1 MKKSIIV
8 VSALFLAASS
18 AAVLCACGGGEKG
31 TTEVAFASYESWQ
44 DGFYNINMMD
54 GFGRISR
61 SDEQAHGGSYSAKLQ
76 PLGSVT
82 DPSAPYFYYPMQ
94 MDGEEGYSY
103 ADFSK
108 LAKVSFYMYNAGS
121 ETEEVQ
127 LAVVASISDVYSTD
141 YKVVGS
147 YSLTPGEWTKVEY
160 TPDYEG
166 LQDLCDITNVAGL
179 GFVFENRNSSSV
191 ADAPVLYLDDLTLS
205 VSEEPLAEIR
215 TSEPER
221 GEVQSFDL
229 ASSLVYVRLESGVDY
244 AETYL
249 AAGSDKLPEGVKGG
263 VEFAVTDAEMG
274 TWPRLRFDSRTP
286 QEELAGADRFSIRL
300 YFGTEDE
307 TVKQVELH
315 MFPDTSSEY
324 VEHLPTNEWVKLT
337 FESETV
343 FNNWGDSI
351 GVKALGLF
359 WLQNGGSGCFNAID
373 TIRVADIRAEF
384 DEVRVPEL
392 PEGQKGQAYSIPEA
406 TLEVDGTPVTA
417 EKWSYSVFYRDKEL
431 YEGKFGA
438 VEVNGNTFTPQTG
451 GVYLITYRAEYG
463 GKTYEVTAEVSIA
476 RDKAAEGEI
485 ESFDDPASLDGIL
498 MNSGT
503 GVEYTDP
510 EYLWAGDDRLDGAS
524 EGTKGG
530 VEYTIDP
537 VYGTDFD
544 GSWPRFYLTSR
555 ITASEIAK
563 YDTVSFDLY
572 LDAPS
577 HNRAILVK
585 MYPETDEF
593 DKYVSPNQ
601 WVTVRLDAEQ
611 FADYL
616 TRISPDSYGFF
627 WVQNGDPA
635 NVIEHIRIANLRAYD
650 LNDQRPAVGET
661 EVESFGD
668 ELSLDNLTVT
678 GVSSVRWDES
688 EKAAVA
694 TLDPSIDVWM
704 DVSVRARQDISVYEK
719 LKAEGYNAVTLELFL
734 KPAEGSNARNAQMQ
748 YWASQNEYAP
758 SQASVAI
765 GEWVTLT
772 FDLDTYLEALSS
784 GRTVKLFWVASY
796 DRSASTI
803 AKLSEVRIRNVRVA
817 KADDAVAFGTGAE
830 DFFLLDSPENPAS
843 NAYFEAGSSE
853 IPSGVPEAVKQNGAV
868 RLSLGR
874 GAESWPHIKF
884 SADRNMFEGGN
895 TVTVTMYVKSSSS
908 SPLSIRQWPHGGDW
922 IVKGEL
928 PVNQWVE
935 FKVDAEV
942 LRSVYN
948 WAPSDG
954 IEYTDLLWFTNAGGK
969 LVSEVWIAGL
979 RVSDE
984 APVSFAES
992 GISME
997 NTTGETFEAG
1007 ETQLNAWFGIIS
1019 KKGYAYKLSVRRG
1032 DTVLEKGKDY
1042 TVSDQDASVTLI
1054 DPEAGEYTFV
1064 FESYGRFE
1072 RGELTVTVKEKE
1084 YTVSVAYSQRR
1095 GMVGT
1100 PFKLPSATLRG
1111 ATEGIPVEW
1120 SYAVSKDGEK
1130 YPVSDGKFTPDAEG
1144 EYTVT
1149 YTAAYRGRTYTGEKK
1164 IEVDAYKIV
1173 LDGDPSGGTT
1183 GLLYTIGDASLV
1195 HYTGK
1200 EVESGVRWTYTLSY
1214 GGDEYTVGSSFTPG
1228 FAGVYTLKYTAS
1240 YAGKTYTTEVSITIY
1255 RVAPDADEVESFDDA
1270 SSLSNV
1276 SVSDAASVTWSE
1288 TDGVVVNVAQSASG
1302 NWVNFT
1308 LTARQ
1313 SKSCYENLLNQGYN
1327 ALTLELY
1334 LEPAAGNTSVVQM
1347 NWWGGSLDGDSSQ
1360 GAVAVGKWVKV
1371 SFDLETYLKLMGSDG
1386 SVKLFWVQSSGD
1398 ARISELKV
1406 RNVKVETLESAIA
1419 FEEGAEGFFYADG
1432 ADNVKYDFV
1441 TEGLPEGAESAVRI
1455 GVGAGSP
1462 NIKFAADKKFFEG
1475 YNAVELKIM
1484 IEGTAT
1490 TRAGSTYTLTFWPD
1504 SKAHLAS
1511 GFEVTAGEWKTI
1523 KLDAQALLDVYGWS
1537 VEDGINYTNLFWFNN
1552 LKGTAVAVYIA
1563 GIKGVED
1570 NNVVSFA
1577 DTGISTPP
1585 EVQMYENGE
1594 DMQAD
1599 FAITS
1604 PNGYAYKLTV
1614 KAPDGSE
1621 VEDYTVN
1628 NNGIVTVKNPQAGT
1642 YTLSFESYGGRF
1654 ETGTIDVEVKAL
1666 TYSVQVDAPQNG
1678 TVGEAYTLPEPK
1690 LTDATGEVIWEI
1702 ELLYGGQPF
1711 TGTLDGLTFTPD
1723 QAGVYTV
1730 VYKTTYKGTPYSSAT
1745 FTFNVRT
1752 AAEANEIES
1761 FSDELS
1767 LDSVRL
1773 SDAQSTAHD
1782 YNETHLTDKSLLPE
1796 GAVGGVSFKRPDGV
1810 SGNAWQNV
1818 YFSSTRMDIET
1829 IKKYDVVVVPL
1840 WIDAGNIASIQVDIN
1855 GSRVFVATKT
1865 WVKLY
1870 IPASYFAERVGTT
1883 NSIFWIQDGGDGS
1896 NGNVTEVRIASVYAE
1911 NTAQSAPALLDM
1923 NTLGAFT
1930 GQNVWADSGLNED
1943 TNSTDRYYDRSLAPA
1958 GMPEDY
1964 KRVVKFNAATTAD
1977 KQWPPIYIRQMTK
1990 AQVQDYMAQGY
2001 TTVSIWLYVE
2011 NAEGSSRTNLQ
2022 IKLLPDG
2029 NKYNEQDVATN
2040 QWVEVKVAL
2049 SVLVDQM
2056 NESTGQVKLLWVTA
2070 PASSDNPISAVWMT
2084 GLTFENPGRIDIVDF
2099 SSDATASFDATS
2111 SGDIPNVSA
2120 SWVTQDNLPGE
2131 NDKPSNGAVK
2141 LTLESGKD
2149 ANVRVLSTIDKEL
2162 YRSGYRAKILVYFEK
2177 ADGGDVTYSMVHWGS
2192 VNASQPA
2199 AVNTWVTIEVPA
2211 YQDGDQND
2219 LYDVNAWFAGGYT
2232 GWLKIAADQNVT
2244 AVYVAG
2250 VWLESPTQA

>member
-1 MKKSIIV
+1 MKKSILVI
-8 VSALFLAASS
+8 SALFLATSS
-18 AAVLCACGGGEKG
+18 AAVLCACGGEKG
-31 TTEVAFASYESWQ
+31 VTEVAFASYESWQ

-54 GFGRISR
+54 GFGRITR
-61 SDEQAHGGSYSAKLQ
+61 SDEQAHDGSYSAKLQ

-94 MDGEEGYSY
+94 MEGEEGYHY

-108 LAKVSFYMYNAGS
+108 LEKVSFFMYNA
-121 ETEEVQ
+121 EAEEREVQ
-127 LAVVASISDVYSTD
+127 LAIVASISDVYSTD
-141 YKVVGS
+141 YKVVGT
-147 YSLTPGEWTKVEY
+147 YSLAPGEWTKVEY

-179 GFVFENRNSSSV
+179 GFVFENQNSSSI

-215 TSEPER
+215 TSEPGR

-286 QEELAGADRFSIRL
+286 QEELVGADRFSIQL
-300 YFGTEDE
+300 YFGTEDAN
-307 TVKQVELH
+307 VRQVELH

-324 VEHLPTNEWVKLT
+324 VEYLPTNEWVKLT

-417 EKWSYSVFYRDKEL
+417 EKWSYSVSYRDKEL

-476 RDKAAEGEI
+476 RDNAAEGEI

-572 LDAPS
+572 LDAPA
-577 HNRAILVK
+577 HNRAILLK

-661 EVESFGD
+661 EVEFFGD

-704 DVSVRARQDISVYEK
+704 DVSVRARQDLSVYEK
-719 LKAEGYNAVTLELFL
+719 LKEEGYNAVTLELFL

-803 AKLSEVRIRNVRVA
+803 AKLSEVRIRNVQVA
-817 KADDAVAFGTGAE
+817 KVNDTVAFGTGAE

-843 NAYFEAGSSE
+843 SAYFAAGSSE
-853 IPSGVPEAVKQNGAV
+853 IPSGVPEAVQDNGAV

-884 SADRNMFEGGN
+884 SADRNLFEGGN
-895 TVTVTMYVKSSSS
+895 TVTVTLYVKSTSS

-954 IEYTDLLWFTNAGGK
+954 IEYTDLLWFTNAGGR

-979 RVSDE
+979 RVSE
-984 APVSFAES
+984 EEPVSFEDS
-992 GISME
+992 GIGME
-997 NTTGETFEAG
+997 NITADQYEAG
-1007 ETQLNAWFGIIS
+1007 ETGLDAWFGILS
-1019 KKGYAYKLSVRRG
+1019 KKGYAYKLTIQHG
-1032 DTVLEKGKDY
+1032 ETVLVKGTDY
-1042 TVSDQDASVTLI
+1042 TVSDQDASVTLLNC
-1054 DPEAGEYTFV
+1054 EAGEYTFV
-1064 FESYGRFE
+1064 FESYGDRFE
-1072 RGELTVTVKEKE
+1072 RGEYTVTVRAKE
-1084 YTVSVAYSQRR
+1084 YTVSIGSGSR

-1100 PFKLPSATLRG
+1100 AYKLPGASLRG
-1111 ATEGIPVEW
+1111 AVSGVPIEW
-1120 SYAVSKDGEK
+1120 TYAVSKDGES
-1130 YPVSDGKFTPDAEG
+1130 YPVTDGKFTPDAEG

-1149 YTAAYRGRTYTGEKK
+1149 YTATYRGRTYTGEKK

-1173 LDGDPSGGTT
+1173 LDGDPAGGTT

-1200 EVESGVRWTYTLSY
+1200 EVESGVKWTYTLSY

-1288 TDGVVVNVAQSASG
+1288 TDGVVVNVAQSAGG

-1313 SKSCYENLLNQGYN
+1313 QKSYYENLLKDGYN

-1334 LEPAAGNTSVVQM
+1334 LEPAAGNTSSVVQM

-1406 RNVKVETLESAIA
+1406 RNVKVETLESALA
-1419 FEEGAEGFFYADG
+1419 FEDGAEGFFYADG
-1432 ADNVKYDFV
+1432 VDSVDYAFV
-1441 TEGLPEGAESAVRI
+1441 SDLTGAESSAVRI

-1475 YNAVELKIM
+1475 YNAVELKFM
-1484 IEGTAT
+1484 IEESVT
-1490 TRAGSTYTLTFWPD
+1490 TRAAGKYTLTFWPD
-1504 SKAHLAS
+1504 SAAHRAS
-1511 GFEVTAGEWKTI
+1511 GFEVTAGKLTTVT
-1523 KLDAQALLDVYGWS
+1523 LDAQALLDVYGWS

-1552 LKGTAVAVYIA
+1552 PDGTAVAVYIA
-1563 GIKGVED
+1563 GIRGVNTEKVAFD
-1570 NNVVSFA
+1570 Q
-1577 DTGISTPP
+1577 TGITTPDS
-1585 EVQMYENGE
+1585 VTVYENEKGE
-1594 DMQAD
+1594 LQAD
-1599 FAITS
+1599 FAIKSTK
-1604 PNGYAYKLTV
+1604 GYAYKLTV
-1614 KAPDGSE
+1614 TAPDGSE
-1621 VEDYTVN
+1621 VTDYTVN
-1628 NNGIVTVKNPQAGT
+1628 NNGVVTVKNPQEVT
-1642 YTLSFESYGGRF
+1642 YTLSFESYGDRF
-1654 ETGTIDVEVKAL
+1654 ETGTIKVTVNAL
-1666 TYSVQVDAPQNG
+1666 TYSVKVDEPQNG
-1678 TVGEAYTLPEPK
+1678 TVGEPYTLPTPE
-1690 LTDATGEVIWEI
+1690 LTGATGEVTWEI
-1702 ELLYGGQPF
+1702 VLTIGGAQQE
-1711 TGTLDGLTFTPD
+1711 TLDGLKFTPA

-1730 VYKTTYKGTPYSSAT
+1730 VYKTTYKGTPYSSGELE
-1745 FTFNVRT
+1745 FNVRT
-1752 AAEANEIES
+1752 AAAANEIES

-1773 SDAQSTAHD
+1773 ESGTDFEKTYLSAESD
-1782 YNETHLTDKSLLPE
+1782 KLPS
-1796 GAVGGVSFKRPDGV
+1796 GAKGGVSFEVKDGDA
-1810 SGNAWQNV
+1810 SGNWPNLH
-1818 YFSSTRMDIET
+1818 FNSSRMTAEA
-1829 IKKYDVVVVPL
+1829 IKGYDTVVIPMYIGVKAESGVTVVQ
-1840 WIDAGNIASIQVDIN
+1840 IVVN
-1855 GSRVFVATKT
+1855 GTRVFVKTNT
-1865 WVKLY
+1865 WVTVNLD
-1870 IPASYFAERVGTT
+1870 ASYFADKGTE
-1883 NSIFWIQDGGDGS
+1883 SVLWIQNGGDGVV
-1896 NGNVTEVRIASVYAE
+1896 NQVTEVRIASVYAE

-1923 NTLGAFT
+1923 NTVGAFT
-1930 GQNVWADSGLNED
+1930 GWNVWADSGLEAD
-1943 TNSTDRYYDRSLAPA
+1943 TNTTDGYFGRCLAPD
-1958 GMPEDY
+1958 GMPEGY
-1964 KRVVKFNAATTAD
+1964 ERVVKFNAVTMDTD
-1977 KQWPPIYIRQMTK
+1977 QWPNVYIRSQLSIADIQSCME
-1990 AQVQDYMAQGY
+1990 QGY
-2001 TTVSIWLYVE
+2001 SDVSFWLYVE
-2011 NAEGSSRTNLQ
+2011 NAAGSSRNELQ
-2022 IKLLPDG
+2022 IRLLPDV
-2029 NKYNEQDVATN
+2029 YSEQNIQTGT
-2040 QWVEVKVAL
+2040 WVEVKIGL
-2049 SVLVDQM
+2049 SELVGQM
-2056 NESTGQVKLLWVTA
+2056 NAETGQVRIFWATA
-2070 PASSDNPISAVWMT
+2070 PGSANDPIAAIWMT
-2084 GLTFENPGRIDIVDF
+2084 GF
-2099 SSDATASFDATS
+2099 
-2111 SGDIPNVSA
+2111 
-2120 SWVTQDNLPGE
+2120 
-2131 NDKPSNGAVK
+2131 
-2141 LTLESGKD
+2141 TLSK
-2149 ANVRVLSTIDKEL
+2149 
-2162 YRSGYRAKILVYFEK
+2162 
-2177 ADGGDVTYSMVHWGS
+2177 
-2192 VNASQPA
+2192 
-2199 AVNTWVTIEVPA
+2199 
-2211 YQDGDQND
+2211 
-2219 LYDVNAWFAGGYT
+2219 
-2232 GWLKIAADQNVT
+2232 
-2244 AVYVAG
+2244 
-2250 VWLESPTQA
+2250 

>member
-61 SDEQAHGGSYSAKLQ
+61 SDEQAHDGSYSAKLQ

-94 MDGEEGYSY
+94 MEGEEGYHY

-108 LAKVSFYMYNAGS
+108 LEKVSFFMYNA
-121 ETEEVQ
+121 EAEEREVQ
-127 LAVVASISDVYSTD
+127 LAIVASISDVYSTD
-141 YKVVGS
+141 YKVVGT
-147 YSLTPGEWTKVEY
+147 YSLAPGIWTEIEY
-160 TPDYEG
+160 QPDYEA

-179 GFVFENRNSSSV
+179 GFVFENQNSSSV
-191 ADAPVLYLDDLTLS
+191 TDAPVLYLDDLALS
-205 VSEEPLAEIR
+205 VSDEPLAEIR
-215 TSEPER
+215 TSEPGR

-229 ASSLVYVRLESGVDY
+229 ASSLVYVRLESGIDY
-244 AETYL
+244 GETYL
-249 AAGSDKLPEGVKGG
+249 AAGSDKLPQGVKGG

-286 QEELAGADRFSIRL
+286 QEELVGADRFSIRL

-324 VEHLPTNEWVKLT
+324 VEYVSTNEWVKLA

-373 TIRVADIRAEF
+373 TVRVADIRAEF

-392 PEGQKGQAYSIPEA
+392 PEGQKGQTYSIPEA
-406 TLEVDGTPVTA
+406 SLEVDGTPVTA
-417 EKWSYSVFYRDKEL
+417 EKWSYSVSYRDKEL
-431 YEGKFGA
+431 YEGKFGP

-463 GKTYEVTAEVSIA
+463 SKTYEVTAEVSIA
-476 RDKAAEGEI
+476 RGAAAQGEI

-510 EYLWAGDDRLDGAS
+510 EYLWEGDHRLDGAS

-563 YDTVSFDLY
+563 YDTVSFDIY
-572 LDAPS
+572 LDAPT
-577 HNRAILVK
+577 HNRAILLK

-593 DKYVSPNQ
+593 DKYVSPNE

-635 NVIEHIRIANLRAYD
+635 NVIEHIRIANIRAYD
-650 LNDQRPAVGET
+650 LNDRRPAVGET
-661 EVESFGD
+661 EVEFFGD

-694 TLDPSIDVWM
+694 TLDPSLDVWM
-704 DVSVRARQDISVYEK
+704 DVSVRARQDLSVYEK
-719 LKAEGYNAVTLELFL
+719 LKEEGYNAVTLELFL

-817 KADDAVAFGTGAE
+817 KTDDAVAFGTGAE

-843 NAYFEAGSSE
+843 NAYFAAGSSE
-853 IPSGVPEAVKQNGAV
+853 IPSGVPEAVQDNGAV

-884 SADRNMFEGGN
+884 SADRNLFEGGN

-954 IEYTDLLWFTNAGGK
+954 IEYTDLLWFTNAGGR

-979 RVSDE
+979 RVSE
-984 APVSFAES
+984 EEPVSFEES

-1019 KKGYAYKLSVRRG
+1019 KKGYAYKLSVRHG

-1064 FESYGRFE
+1064 FESYGDRFE
-1072 RGELTVTVKEKE
+1072 RGEYTVTVRAKE
-1084 YTVSVAYSQRR
+1084 YTVSIGSGSR

-1100 PFKLPSATLRG
+1100 AYKLPGASLRG
-1111 ATEGIPVEW
+1111 AASGVPIEW
-1120 SYAVSKDGEK
+1120 TYAVSKDGES
-1130 YPVSDGKFTPDAEG
+1130 YPVMDGKFTPDAEG

-1149 YTAAYRGRTYTGEKK
+1149 YTATYRGRTYTGEKK

-1173 LDGDPSGGTT
+1173 LDGDPAGGTT

-1200 EVESGVRWTYTLSY
+1200 EVESGVKWTYTLSY

-1288 TDGVVVNVAQSASG
+1288 TDGVVVNVAQSAGG

-1313 SKSCYENLLNQGYN
+1313 QKSYYENLLKDGYN
-1327 ALTLELY
+1327 AITLELY
-1334 LEPAAGNTSVVQM
+1334 LEPAAGNTSSVVQM

-1398 ARISELKV
+1398 ARILELKV
-1406 RNVKVETLESAIA
+1406 RNVKVETLESALA
-1419 FEEGAEGFFYADG
+1419 FEDGAEGFFYADG
-1432 ADNVKYDFV
+1432 VDSVDYAFV
-1441 TEGLPEGAESAVRI
+1441 SDLTGAESSAVRI

-1475 YNAVELKIM
+1475 YNAVELKFM
-1484 IEGTAT
+1484 IEESVT
-1490 TRAGSTYTLTFWPD
+1490 TRAAGKYTITFWPD
-1504 SKAHLAS
+1504 SAAHRAS
-1511 GFEVTAGEWKTI
+1511 GLEVTAGKLTTVT
-1523 KLDAQALLDVYGWS
+1523 LDAQALLDVYGWS

-1552 LKGTAVAVYIA
+1552 PDGTAVAVYIA
-1563 GIKGVED
+1563 GIRGVNTDKVTFEETD
-1570 NNVVSFA
+1570 I
-1577 DTGISTPP
+1577 TTPDS
-1585 EVQMYENGE
+1585 VTVYENEKGE
-1594 DMQAD
+1594 PQAD

-1614 KAPDGSE
+1614 TAPDGSE
-1621 VEDYTVN
+1621 VTDYTVN
-1628 NNGIVTVKNPQAGT
+1628 NNGIVTVKNPQAVT

-1654 ETGTIDVEVKAL
+1654 ETGTISVEVKAL
-1666 TYSVQVDAPQNG
+1666 TYSVKVEAPQNG
-1678 TVGEAYTLPEPK
+1678 TVGEAYTLPTPE
-1690 LTDATGEVIWEI
+1690 LTGANGDVTWEI

-1711 TGTLDGLTFTPD
+1711 TGALDGLTFTPE

-1730 VYKTTYKGTPYSSAT
+1730 VYKTTYKGTPYSSET

-1752 AAEANEIES
+1752 AAAANEIES

-1773 SDAQSTAHD
+1773 ESGTDFEKTYLSAESD
-1782 YNETHLTDKSLLPE
+1782 KLPS
-1796 GAVGGVSFKRPDGV
+1796 GAKGGVSFEVKDGDA
-1810 SGNAWQNV
+1810 SGNWPNLH
-1818 YFSSTRMDIET
+1818 FNSSRISAES
-1829 IKKYDVVVVPL
+1829 IKGYDTVVIPMYIGVKAESGVTVVQ
-1840 WIDAGNIASIQVDIN
+1840 IDVN
-1855 GSRVFVATKT
+1855 GTRVFVKTNT
-1865 WVKLY
+1865 WVTVNLD
-1870 IPASYFAERVGTT
+1870 ASYFADKGTE
-1883 NSIFWIQDGGDGS
+1883 SVLWIQNGGDGVV
-1896 NGNVTEVRIASVYAE
+1896 NQVTEVRIASVYAE

-1923 NTLGAFT
+1923 NTVGARVDKVWGDAGLSIESKHYIDVSAIPEGIPDDTRYVIEATFLDSDT
-1930 GQNVWADSGLNED
+1930 WGQLYLRPMQTLEELRSLLNEG
-1943 TNSTDRYYDRSLAPA
+1943 Y
-1958 GMPEDY
+1958 
-1964 KRVVKFNAATTAD
+1964 NAVTLDFYVQTA
-1977 KQWPPIYIRQMTK
+1977 
-1990 AQVQDYMAQGY
+1990 A
-2001 TTVSIWLYVE
+2001 
-2011 NAEGSSRTNLQ
+2011 GSSCTQTQLAFYPNYDNTATQYAVNKWSRVTLSLEQ
-2022 IKLLPDG
+2022 LISQMDASG
-2029 NKYNEQDVATN
+2029 ND
-2040 QWVEVKVAL
+2040 
-2049 SVLVDQM
+2049 DQ
-2056 NESTGQVKLLWVTA
+2056 VYLLWVQA
-2070 PASSDNPISAVWMT
+2070 LVSDNIDKVYFSGFELVKTDPALLELTNFGSSVFGENLRSVIWADG
-2084 GLTFENPGRIDIVDF
+2084 GLAWDNGAYSDNALIF
-2099 SSDATASFDATS
+2099 SSDAPIGRVLHLSVNSGGHDGSLYTKFSSTDSTVNPFAALQEQYDTVRVSFFIVGTGDAGSQVQFTVN
-2111 SGDIPNVSA
+2111 GKNTLVNIGE
-2120 SWVTQDNLPGE
+2120 WVTVDF
-2131 NDKPSNGAVK
+2131 A
-2141 LTLESGKD
+2141 
-2149 ANVRVLSTIDKEL
+2149 LSD
-2162 YRSGYRAKILVYFEK
+2162 
-2177 ADGGDVTYSMVHWGS
+2177 
-2192 VNASQPA
+2192 
-2199 AVNTWVTIEVPA
+2199 
-2211 YQDGDQND
+2211 
-2219 LYDVNAWFAGGYT
+2219 
-2232 GWLKIAADQNVT
+2232 IAAYCNWNQGSGWWQWQIFYFHDQGAT
-2244 AVYVAG
+2244 ISDIYVSG
-2250 VWLESPTQA
+2250 FTLHKNG

>member
-1 MKKSIIV
+1 M
-8 VSALFLAASS
+8 
-18 AAVLCACGGGEKG
+18 
-31 TTEVAFASYESWQ
+31 
-44 DGFYNINMMD
+44 
-54 GFGRISR
+54 
-61 SDEQAHGGSYSAKLQ
+61 
-76 PLGSVT
+76 
-82 DPSAPYFYYPMQ
+82 
-94 MDGEEGYSY
+94 
-103 ADFSK
+103 
-108 LAKVSFYMYNAGS
+108 
-121 ETEEVQ
+121 
-127 LAVVASISDVYSTD
+127 
-141 YKVVGS
+141 
-147 YSLTPGEWTKVEY
+147 
-160 TPDYEG
+160 
-166 LQDLCDITNVAGL
+166 
-179 GFVFENRNSSSV
+179 
-191 ADAPVLYLDDLTLS
+191 
-205 VSEEPLAEIR
+205 
-215 TSEPER
+215 
-221 GEVQSFDL
+221 
-229 ASSLVYVRLESGVDY
+229 
-244 AETYL
+244 
-249 AAGSDKLPEGVKGG
+249 
-263 VEFAVTDAEMG
+263 
-274 TWPRLRFDSRTP
+274 
-286 QEELAGADRFSIRL
+286 
-300 YFGTEDE
+300 
-307 TVKQVELH
+307 
-315 MFPDTSSEY
+315 
-324 VEHLPTNEWVKLT
+324 
-337 FESETV
+337 
-343 FNNWGDSI
+343 
-351 GVKALGLF
+351 
-359 WLQNGGSGCFNAID
+359 
-373 TIRVADIRAEF
+373 
-384 DEVRVPEL
+384 RVPEL

-417 EKWSYSVFYRDKEL
+417 EKWSYSVSYRDKEL

-438 VEVNGNTFTPQTG
+438 VEVNGNTFIPQTG

-476 RDKAAEGEI
+476 RDNAAEGEI

-530 VEYTIDP
+530 VEYRIDP

-572 LDAPS
+572 LDAPA
-577 HNRAILVK
+577 HNRAILLK

-593 DKYVSPNQ
+593 DKYVSPNE

-616 TRISPDSYGFF
+616 TRISPDSCGFF

-704 DVSVRARQDISVYEK
+704 DVSVRARQDLSVYEK
-719 LKAEGYNAVTLELFL
+719 LKEEGYNAVTLELFL

-803 AKLSEVRIRNVRVA
+803 AKLSEVRIRNVQVA
-817 KADDAVAFGTGAE
+817 KVNDTVAFGTGAE

-843 NAYFEAGSSE
+843 NAYFAAGSSE
-853 IPSGVPEAVKQNGAV
+853 IPSGVPEAVKENGAV

-908 SPLSIRQWPHGGDW
+908 SPLSVRQWPHGGDW

-928 PVNQWVE
+928 PVDQWVE

-954 IEYTDLLWFTNAGGK
+954 IEYTDLLWFTNAGGR

-1019 KKGYAYKLSVRRG
+1019 KKGYAYKLSVKRG

-1120 SYAVSKDGEK
+1120 SYTVSKDGEN
-1130 YPVSDGKFTPDAEG
+1130 YPVTDGKFTPDAEG

-1149 YTAAYRGRTYTGEKK
+1149 YTATYRGRTYTGEKK

-1173 LDGDPSGGTT
+1173 LDGDPAGGTT

-1200 EVESGVRWTYTLSY
+1200 EVESGVKWTYTLSY

-1288 TDGVVVNVAQSASG
+1288 TDGVVVNVAQSAGG

-1313 SKSCYENLLNQGYN
+1313 QKSYYENLLKDGYN

-1334 LEPAAGNTSVVQM
+1334 LEPAAGNTSSVVQM

-1406 RNVKVETLESAIA
+1406 RNVKVETLESALA
-1419 FEEGAEGFFYADG
+1419 FEDGAEGFFYADG
-1432 ADNVKYDFV
+1432 VDSVDYAFV
-1441 TEGLPEGAESAVRI
+1441 SDLTGAESSAVRI

-1475 YNAVELKIM
+1475 YNAVELKFM
-1484 IEGTAT
+1484 IEESAT

-1504 SKAHLAS
+1504 SAAHRAS
-1511 GFEVTAGEWKTI
+1511 GFEVTAGKLTTVT
-1523 KLDAQALLDVYGWS
+1523 LDAQALLDVYGWS

-1552 LKGTAVAVYIA
+1552 LEGTAVAVYIA
-1563 GIKGVED
+1563 GIRGVNTDKVTFEETD
-1570 NNVVSFA
+1570 I
-1577 DTGISTPP
+1577 TTPDS
-1585 EVQMYENGE
+1585 VTVYENEKGE
-1594 DMQAD
+1594 PQAD

-1614 KAPDGSE
+1614 TAPDGSE
-1621 VEDYTVN
+1621 VTDYTVN
-1628 NNGIVTVKNPQAGT
+1628 NNGVVTVKNPQEGI

-1654 ETGTIDVEVKAL
+1654 EKGTISVEVKAL
-1666 TYSVQVDAPQNG
+1666 TYSVKVEAPQNG

-1690 LTDATGEVIWEI
+1690 LTGAAGEVIWEI

-1711 TGTLDGLTFTPD
+1711 TGTLDGLTFTPE

-1730 VYKTTYKGTPYSSAT
+1730 VYKTTYKGTPYSSGELE
-1745 FTFNVRT
+1745 FNVRT
-1752 AAEANEIES
+1752 AAAANEIES

-1773 SDAQSTAHD
+1773 ESGTDFEKTYLSAESD
-1782 YNETHLTDKSLLPE
+1782 KLPS
-1796 GAVGGVSFKRPDGV
+1796 GAKGGVSFEVKDGDA
-1810 SGNAWQNV
+1810 SGNWPNLH
-1818 YFSSTRMDIET
+1818 FNSSRMTAEAIKGYDTVVIPMYIGVKAESGVTVVQIEVNET
-1829 IKKYDVVVVPL
+1829 
-1840 WIDAGNIASIQVDIN
+1840 
-1855 GSRVFVATKT
+1855 RVFVKTNT
-1865 WVKLY
+1865 WVTVNLD
-1870 IPASYFAERVGTT
+1870 ASYFADKGTE
-1883 NSIFWIQDGGDGS
+1883 SVLWIQNGGDGVV
-1896 NGNVTEVRIASVYAE
+1896 NQVTEVRIASVYAE
-1911 NTAQSAPALLDM
+1911 NNAPSAPALLDM
-1923 NTLGAFT
+1923 NTLGGFDFKD
-1930 GQNVWADSGLNED
+1930 VWYDSSLRFDGGLNAIPVELAASPNGAQYAMRFHFEGGSD
-1943 TNSTDRYYDRSLAPA
+1943 GSFFMRTRATEQSTNPAQAWLDAGYTALDISFYAAPQS
-1958 GMPEDY
+1958 GNSVGE
-1964 KRVVKFNAATTAD
+1964 
-1977 KQWPPIYIRQMTK
+1977 I
-1990 AQVQDYMAQGY
+1990 QV
-2001 TTVSIWLYVE
+2001 TTVSDSGAKANLSLPVGEWVTLRFGL
-2011 NAEGSSRTNLQ
+2011 EGLKDAFFWNKGDSAWQ
-2022 IKLLPDG
+2022 IKLFYITKFEAQLS
-2029 NKYNEQDVATN
+2029 
-2040 QWVEVKVAL
+2040 EV
-2049 SVLVDQM
+2049 
-2056 NESTGQVKLLWVTA
+2056 WVTDFTVSA
-2070 PASSDNPISAVWMT
+2070 PSRIDVVS
-2084 GLTFENPGRIDIVDF
+2084 FENEN
-2099 SSDATASFDATS
+2099 A
-2111 SGDIPNVSA
+2111 VSA
-2120 SWVTQDNLPGE
+2120 FNTTEWSSVEW
-2131 NDKPSNGAVK
+2131 KGADDLEITAPEGIQSGVVK
-2141 LTLESGKD
+2141 LTPNGNWNIKLTSKTVDKSLYKSYSAKMLIYLASDSGTVD
-2149 ANVRVLSTIDKEL
+2149 L
-2162 YRSGYRAKILVYFEK
+2162 K
-2177 ADGGDVTYSMVHWGS
+2177 AVHDGKVTLGQIQTNS
-2192 VNASQPA
+2192 
-2199 AVNTWVTIEVPA
+2199 WVTIEIPA
-2211 YQDGDQND
+2211 YQEGTGND
-2219 LYDVNAWFAGGYT
+2219 LYDVFDWFGGST
-2232 GWLKIAADQNVT
+2232 GWLQGGTDVT

>member
-179 GFVFENRNSSSV
+179 GFVFENQNSSSI

-215 TSEPER
+215 TSEPGR

-263 VEFAVTDAEMG
+263 VEFAVTDTEMG

-286 QEELAGADRFSIRL
+286 QEELVGADRFSIQL

-307 TVKQVELH
+307 NVRQVELH

-324 VEHLPTNEWVKLT
+324 VEYLPTNEWVKLT

-438 VEVNGNTFTPQTG
+438 VEVNGNTFIPQTG

-572 LDAPS
+572 LDTPT

-593 DKYVSPNQ
+593 DKYVSPNE

-616 TRISPDSYGFF
+616 TRISPDSCGFF

-661 EVESFGD
+661 EVEFFGD

-694 TLDPSIDVWM
+694 TIDPSIDVWM
-704 DVSVRARQDISVYEK
+704 DVSVRARQDLSVYEK
-719 LKAEGYNAVTLELFL
+719 LKEEGYNAVTLELFL

-803 AKLSEVRIRNVRVA
+803 AKLSEVRIRNVQVA
-817 KADDAVAFGTGAE
+817 KVNDTVAFGTGAE

-843 NAYFEAGSSE
+843 NAYFAAGSSE
-853 IPSGVPEAVKQNGAV
+853 IPSGVPEAVKENGAV

-954 IEYTDLLWFTNAGGK
+954 IEYTDLLWFTNAGGR
-969 LVSEVWIAGL
+969 LVSEVWITGL

-1019 KKGYAYKLSVRRG
+1019 KKGYAYKLSVKRG

-1120 SYAVSKDGEK
+1120 SYTVSKDGEN
-1130 YPVSDGKFTPDAEG
+1130 YPVTDGKFTPDAEG

-1149 YTAAYRGRTYTGEKK
+1149 YTATYRGRTYTGEKK

-1173 LDGDPSGGTT
+1173 LDGDPAGGTT

-1200 EVESGVRWTYTLSY
+1200 EVESGVKWTYTLSY

-1288 TDGVVVNVAQSASG
+1288 TDGVVVNVAQSAGG
-1302 NWVNFT
+1302 NWVNFA

-1313 SKSCYENLLNQGYN
+1313 QKSYYENLLKDGYN

-1334 LEPAAGNTSVVQM
+1334 LEPAAGNTSSVVQM

-1406 RNVKVETLESAIA
+1406 RNVKVETLESALA
-1419 FEEGAEGFFYADG
+1419 FEDGAEGFFYADG
-1432 ADNVKYDFV
+1432 VDSVDYAFV
-1441 TEGLPEGAESAVRI
+1441 SDLTGAASSAVRI

-1475 YNAVELKIM
+1475 YNAVELKFM
-1484 IEGTAT
+1484 IEESIT
-1490 TRAGSTYTLTFWPD
+1490 TRAAGKYTLTFWPD
-1504 SKAHLAS
+1504 SAAHRAS
-1511 GFEVTAGEWKTI
+1511 GFEVTAGKWTTI
-1523 KLDAQALLDVYGWS
+1523 MLDAQALLDVYGWS
-1537 VEDGINYTNLFWFNN
+1537 VEDGINCTNLFWFNN
-1552 LKGTAVAVYIA
+1552 LEGTAVAVYIA
-1563 GIKGVED
+1563 GIRGVNTEKVAFD
-1570 NNVVSFA
+1570 Q
-1577 DTGISTPP
+1577 TGITTPDS
-1585 EVQMYENGE
+1585 VTVYENEKGE
-1594 DMQAD
+1594 LQAD
-1599 FAITS
+1599 FAIKSTK
-1604 PNGYAYKLTV
+1604 GYAYKLTV
-1614 KAPDGSE
+1614 TAPDGSE
-1621 VEDYTVN
+1621 VTDYTVN
-1628 NNGIVTVKNPQAGT
+1628 NNGAVTVKNPQEGI

-1654 ETGTIDVEVKAL
+1654 ETGTISVEVKAL
-1666 TYSVQVDAPQNG
+1666 TYSVKVEAPQNG
-1678 TVGEAYTLPEPK
+1678 TVGEAYTLPTPE
-1690 LTDATGEVIWEI
+1690 LTGANGEVTWEI

-1711 TGTLDGLTFTPD
+1711 TGTLDGLTFTPE

-1730 VYKTTYKGTPYSSAT
+1730 VYKATYKGTPYSSGELE
-1745 FTFNVRT
+1745 FNVRT
-1752 AAEANEIES
+1752 AAAANEIES

-1773 SDAQSTAHD
+1773 ESGTDFEKTYLSAESD
-1782 YNETHLTDKSLLPE
+1782 KLPS
-1796 GAVGGVSFKRPDGV
+1796 GAKGGVSFEVTEGDANGNWPNLHFNSSRISAESIKGYDTVVIPMYIGV
-1810 SGNAWQNV
+1810 KAESGVTVVQ
-1818 YFSSTRMDIET
+1818 IE
-1829 IKKYDVVVVPL
+1829 V
-1840 WIDAGNIASIQVDIN
+1840 N
-1855 GSRVFVATKT
+1855 GTRVFVKTNT
-1865 WVKLY
+1865 WVTVNLD
-1870 IPASYFAERVGTT
+1870 ASYFADKGTE
-1883 NSIFWIQDGGDGS
+1883 SVLWIQNGGDGVV
-1896 NGNVTEVRIASVYAE
+1896 NQVTEVRIASVYAE
-1911 NTAQSAPALLDM
+1911 NTATSAPALLDM
-1923 NTLGAFT
+1923 NTLGGFSFSD
-1930 GQNVWADSGLNED
+1930 VWHNGASLRFDGGLNAIPVE
-1943 TNSTDRYYDRSLAPA
+1943 L
-1958 GMPEDY
+1958 
-1964 KRVVKFNAATTAD
+1964 
-1977 KQWPPIYIRQMTK
+1977 K
-1990 AQVQDYMAQGY
+1990 ASSNGSQYAMRFY
-2001 TTVSIWLYVE
+2001 F
-2011 NAEGSSRTNLQ
+2011 EGGNDGTFSMRTR
-2022 IKLLPDG
+2022 
-2029 NKYNEQDVATN
+2029 ATN
-2040 QWVEVKVAL
+2040 QSTNPVQAWLDAGYTALDISFYAAPLSGNSVGEIQVQTIPGNNGNRASLSL
-2049 SVLVDQM
+2049 SVGEWVTLRFGLEGLKDAFSWNEGDSAWQIELFYM
-2056 NESTGQVKLLWVTA
+2056 NKSDAQLSEVWVTDFTVSAPSRIDVVSFESESTLSAFNTTEN
-2070 PASSDNPISAVWMT
+2070 ASLAWMDANQ
-2084 GLTFENPGRIDIVDF
+2084 LDIV
-2099 SSDATASFDATS
+2099 TPE
-2111 SGDIPNVSA
+2111 DIQGV
-2120 SWVTQDNLPGE
+2120 
-2131 NDKPSNGAVK
+2131 VK
-2141 LTLESGKD
+2141 LTPNGNWNIKLTSKTVDKSLYKSYSAKMLIYLASDGD
-2149 ANVRVLSTIDKEL
+2149 TIDL
-2162 YRSGYRAKILVYFEK
+2162 K
-2177 ADGGDVTYSMVHWGS
+2177 AVHDGKVTL
-2192 VNASQPA
+2192 SQIQT
-2199 AVNTWVTIEVPA
+2199 NSWVTIEVPA
-2211 YQDGDQND
+2211 YQDGDQSD
-2219 LYDVNAWFAGGYT
+2219 LYDVFDWFDGST
-2232 GWLKIAADQNVT
+2232 GWLQGGTDVT

>member
-1 MKKSIIV
+1 MKKSILVI
-8 VSALFLAASS
+8 SALFLATSS
-18 AAVLCACGGGEKG
+18 AAVLCACGGGGKG
-31 TTEVAFASYESWQ
+31 VTEVAFASYESWQ

-54 GFGRISR
+54 GFGRITR

-94 MDGEEGYSY
+94 MEGEEGYHY

-108 LAKVSFYMYNAGS
+108 LEKVSFFMYNA
-121 ETEEVQ
+121 EAEEREVQ
-127 LAVVASISDVYSTD
+127 LAIVASISDVYSTD
-141 YKVVGS
+141 YKVVGT
-147 YSLTPGEWTKVEY
+147 YSLAPGIWTEIEY
-160 TPDYEG
+160 QPDYEA

-179 GFVFENRNSSSV
+179 GFVFENQNSSSV
-191 ADAPVLYLDDLTLS
+191 TDAPVLYLDDLTLS
-205 VSEEPLAEIR
+205 VSDEPLAEIR
-215 TSEPER
+215 TSEPGR

-229 ASSLVYVRLESGVDY
+229 ASSLVYVRLESGIDY
-244 AETYL
+244 GETYL

-286 QEELAGADRFSIRL
+286 QEELVGADRFSIRL

-324 VEHLPTNEWVKLT
+324 VEYVSTNEWVKLA

-373 TIRVADIRAEF
+373 TVRVADIRAEF

-406 TLEVDGTPVTA
+406 SLEVDGTPVAA
-417 EKWSYSVFYRDKEL
+417 EKWSYSVSYRDKEL
-431 YEGKFGA
+431 YEGKFGP
-438 VEVNGNTFTPQTG
+438 VEVSGNTFTPQTG
-451 GVYLITYRAEYG
+451 GVYLITYQAEYG
-463 GKTYEVTAEVSIA
+463 GKPYEVTAEVSIA
-476 RDKAAEGEI
+476 RDAAAQGEI

-503 GVEYTDP
+503 GVEYTNP
-510 EYLWAGDDRLDGAS
+510 EYLWEGDDRLDGAS

-544 GSWPRFYLTSR
+544 GSWPRFYLNSR
-555 ITASEIAK
+555 ITANEITK
-563 YDTVSFDLY
+563 YDTVAFDLY

-577 HNRAILVK
+577 HDKDILVK

-593 DKYVSPNQ
+593 DKYVSPNT

-616 TRISPDSYGFF
+616 TRVSPGSRGFF

-635 NVIEHIRIANLRAYD
+635 NVIEHIRIANIRALD

-661 EVESFGD
+661 EVECFGD
-668 ELSLDNLTVT
+668 ELSLDNLTIT
-678 GVSSVRWDES
+678 GVSSVSWNAE

-694 TLDPSIDVWM
+694 SVDPAIDVWM
-704 DVSVRARQDISVYEK
+704 DVSVRARQDISVYEE
-719 LKAEGYNAVTLELFL
+719 LREEGYNAVTLELFL

-765 GEWVTLT
+765 GEWVMLT
-772 FDLDTYLEALSS
+772 FDLDTYLKAPSS

-803 AKLSEVRIRNVRVA
+803 AKLSEVRIRNVQVA
-817 KADDAVAFGTGAE
+817 KVNDTVAFGTGAE

-843 NAYFEAGSSE
+843 NAYFAAGSSE
-853 IPSGVPEAVKQNGAV
+853 IPSGVPEAVQENGAV
-868 RLSLGR
+868 RLSLGK

-884 SADRNMFEGGN
+884 SADRNMFESGN

-908 SPLSIRQWPHGGDW
+908 SPLSVRQWPHGGDW

-954 IEYTDLLWFTNAGGK
+954 IEYTDLLWFTNAGGR

-1019 KKGYAYKLSVRRG
+1019 KKGYAYKLSVKRG

-1120 SYAVSKDGEK
+1120 SYTVSKDGEN
-1130 YPVSDGKFTPDAEG
+1130 YPVTDGKFTPDAEG

-1149 YTAAYRGRTYTGEKK
+1149 YTATYRGRTYTGEKK

-1173 LDGDPSGGTT
+1173 LDGDPAGGTT

-1200 EVESGVRWTYTLSY
+1200 EVESGVKWTYTLSY

-1288 TDGVVVNVAQSASG
+1288 TDGVVVNVAQSAGG

-1313 SKSCYENLLNQGYN
+1313 QKSYYENLLKDGYN

-1334 LEPAAGNTSVVQM
+1334 LEPAAGNTSSVVQM

-1398 ARISELKV
+1398 ARILELKV
-1406 RNVKVETLESAIA
+1406 RNVKVETLESALA
-1419 FEEGAEGFFYADG
+1419 FEDGAEGFFYADG
-1432 ADNVKYDFV
+1432 VDSVDYAFV
-1441 TEGLPEGAESAVRI
+1441 SDLTGAESSAVRI

-1475 YNAVELKIM
+1475 YNAVELKFM
-1484 IEGTAT
+1484 IEESVT
-1490 TRAGSTYTLTFWPD
+1490 TRAAGKYTLTFWPD
-1504 SKAHLAS
+1504 SAAHRAS
-1511 GFEVTAGEWKTI
+1511 GFEVTAGKLTTVT
-1523 KLDAQALLDVYGWS
+1523 LDAQALLDVYGWS

-1552 LKGTAVAVYIA
+1552 PDGTAVAVYIA
-1563 GIKGVED
+1563 GIRGVNTDKVTFEE
-1570 NNVVSFA
+1570 
-1577 DTGISTPP
+1577 TGITTPDS
-1585 EVQMYENGE
+1585 VTVYENEKGE
-1594 DMQAD
+1594 LQAD
-1599 FAITS
+1599 FAIKSTK
-1604 PNGYAYKLTV
+1604 GYAYKLTV

-1621 VEDYTVN
+1621 VTDYTVN
-1628 NNGIVTVKNPQAGT
+1628 NNGIVTVKNPQEGI

-1654 ETGTIDVEVKAL
+1654 ETGTISVEVKAL
-1666 TYSVQVDAPQNG
+1666 TYSVKVEAPQNG
-1678 TVGEAYTLPEPK
+1678 TVGEAYTLPTPE
-1690 LTDATGEVIWEI
+1690 LTGANGEVTWEI

-1711 TGTLDGLTFTPD
+1711 TGTLGGLTFTPE

-1730 VYKTTYKGTPYSSAT
+1730 VYKTTYKDVNYTSET

-1752 AAEANEIES
+1752 AAAENEIES
-1761 FSDELS
+1761 FSDALS

-1773 SDAQSTAHD
+1773 ESGTDFEKTYLSAESD
-1782 YNETHLTDKSLLPE
+1782 KLPS
-1796 GAVGGVSFKRPDGV
+1796 GAKGGVSFEVKDGDA
-1810 SGNAWQNV
+1810 SGNWPNLH
-1818 YFSSTRMDIET
+1818 FNSSRMTAEAIKGYDTVVIPMYIGVKAESGVTVVQIEVNET
-1829 IKKYDVVVVPL
+1829 
-1840 WIDAGNIASIQVDIN
+1840 
-1855 GSRVFVATKT
+1855 RVFVKTNT
-1865 WVKLY
+1865 WVTVNLD
-1870 IPASYFAERVGTT
+1870 ASYFADKGTE
-1883 NSIFWIQDGGDGS
+1883 SVLWIQNGGDGVV
-1896 NGNVTEVRIASVYAE
+1896 NQVTEVRIASVYAE
-1911 NTAQSAPALLDM
+1911 NTAQAAPALLDL
-1923 NTLGAFT
+1923 NTLGGFSFSD
-1930 GQNVWADSGLNED
+1930 VWHNGASLRFDGGLNAIPVELAASPNGSQYAMRFHFEGGSD
-1943 TNSTDRYYDRSLAPA
+1943 GSFFMRTRATEQSTNPAQAWLDAGYTALDISFYAAPQS
-1958 GMPEDY
+1958 GNSVGE
-1964 KRVVKFNAATTAD
+1964 
-1977 KQWPPIYIRQMTK
+1977 I
-1990 AQVQDYMAQGY
+1990 QV
-2001 TTVSIWLYVE
+2001 TTVSDSGAKANLSLPVGEWVTLRFGL
-2011 NAEGSSRTNLQ
+2011 EGLKDAFFWNKGDSAWQ
-2022 IKLLPDG
+2022 IKLFYITKFEAQLSEVWVTDFTVSAPSRI
-2029 NKYNEQDVATN
+2029 DV
-2040 QWVEVKVAL
+2040 VSFE
-2049 SVLVDQM
+2049 S
-2056 NESTGQVKLLWVTA
+2056 ESTLSAFNTTEN
-2070 PASSDNPISAVWMT
+2070 ASLAWMDANQ
-2084 GLTFENPGRIDIVDF
+2084 LDIV
-2099 SSDATASFDATS
+2099 TPE
-2111 SGDIPNVSA
+2111 DIQGV
-2120 SWVTQDNLPGE
+2120 
-2131 NDKPSNGAVK
+2131 VK
-2141 LTLESGKD
+2141 LTPNGNWNIKLTSKTVDKSLYKSYSAKMLIYLASDGD
-2149 ANVRVLSTIDKEL
+2149 TIDL
-2162 YRSGYRAKILVYFEK
+2162 K
-2177 ADGGDVTYSMVHWGS
+2177 AVHDGKVTL
-2192 VNASQPA
+2192 SQIQT
-2199 AVNTWVTIEVPA
+2199 NSWVTIEVPA
-2211 YQDGDQND
+2211 YQDGEQND
-2219 LYDVNAWFAGGYT
+2219 LYDVFDWFGGST
-2232 GWLKIAADQNVT
+2232 GWLQGGTDVT

>member
-1 MKKSIIV
+1 MKKSILVI
-8 VSALFLAASS
+8 SALFLATSS
-18 AAVLCACGGGEKG
+18 AAVLCACGGGGKG
-31 TTEVAFASYESWQ
+31 VTEVAFASYESWQ

-54 GFGRISR
+54 GFGRITR

-94 MDGEEGYSY
+94 MEGEEGYHY

-108 LAKVSFYMYNAGS
+108 LEKVSFFMYNA
-121 ETEEVQ
+121 EAEEREVQ
-127 LAVVASISDVYSTD
+127 LAIVASISDVYSTD
-141 YKVVGS
+141 YKVVGT
-147 YSLTPGEWTKVEY
+147 YSLAPGTWTEIEY
-160 TPDYEG
+160 QPDYEA

-179 GFVFENRNSSSV
+179 GFVFENQNSSSV

-215 TSEPER
+215 TSEPGR

-229 ASSLVYVRLESGVDY
+229 ASSLVYVRLESGIDY
-244 AETYL
+244 GETYL

-286 QEELAGADRFSIRL
+286 QEELVGADRFSIRL

-324 VEHLPTNEWVKLT
+324 VEYVPTNEWVKLT

-373 TIRVADIRAEF
+373 TVRVADIRAEF

-392 PEGQKGQAYSIPEA
+392 PEGQKGQTYSIPEA
-406 TLEVDGTPVTA
+406 SLEVDGTPVAA
-417 EKWSYSVFYRDKEL
+417 EKWSYSVSYRDKEL
-431 YEGKFGA
+431 YEGKFGP
-438 VEVNGNTFTPQTG
+438 VEVSGNTFTPQTG
-451 GVYLITYRAEYG
+451 GVYLITYQAEYG

-476 RDKAAEGEI
+476 RDKAAQGEI

-503 GVEYTDP
+503 GVEYTNP
-510 EYLWAGDDRLDGAS
+510 EYLWEGDDRLDGAS

-544 GSWPRFYLTSR
+544 GSWPRFYLKSR
-555 ITASEIAK
+555 ITANEITK
-563 YDTVSFDLY
+563 YDTVAFDLY

-577 HNRAILVK
+577 HDKDILVK

-593 DKYVSPNQ
+593 DKYVSLNT

-616 TRISPDSYGFF
+616 TRVSPGSRGFF

-635 NVIEHIRIANLRAYD
+635 NVIEHIRIANIRALD

-661 EVESFGD
+661 EVECFGD
-668 ELSLDNLTVT
+668 ELSLDNLTIT
-678 GVSSVRWDES
+678 GVSSVSWNAE

-694 TLDPSIDVWM
+694 SVDPAIDVWM
-704 DVSVRARQDISVYEK
+704 DVSVRARQDISVYEE
-719 LKAEGYNAVTLELFL
+719 LREEGYNAVTLELFL

-765 GEWVTLT
+765 GEWVMLT
-772 FDLDTYLEALSS
+772 FDLDTYLKALSS
-784 GRTVKLFWVASY
+784 GRTVMLFWVASY
-796 DRSASTI
+796 NRSENTI
-803 AKLSEVRIRNVRVA
+803 AKLSEVHIRNVQVA

-843 NAYFEAGSSE
+843 SAYFAAGSSE
-853 IPSGVPEAVKQNGAV
+853 IPSGVPEAVQDNGAV
-868 RLSLGR
+868 RLSLGK

-884 SADRNMFEGGN
+884 SADRNLFEGGN
-895 TVTVTMYVKSSSS
+895 TVTVTLYVKSTSS

-954 IEYTDLLWFTNAGGK
+954 IEYTDLLWFTNAGGR

-1019 KKGYAYKLSVRRG
+1019 KKGYAYKLSVKRG

-1072 RGELTVTVKEKE
+1072 RGEYTVTVRAKE
-1084 YTVSVAYSQRR
+1084 YTVSIGSGSR

-1100 PFKLPSATLRG
+1100 AYKLPGASLRG
-1111 ATEGIPVEW
+1111 AVSGVPIEW
-1120 SYAVSKDGEK
+1120 TYAVSKDGES
-1130 YPVSDGKFTPDAEG
+1130 YPVTDGKFTPDTDG
-1144 EYTVT
+1144 EYTLTYTALYRGREYVGTRSIFVDAYRVVIDGEDVAGTVGESFTLPDAHLVHYTGSSVEADVEWTYSLDLGGSDSPIWGNSFTPGEAGLYTVT
-1149 YTAAYRGRTYTGEKK
+1149 YTA
-1164 IEVDAYKIV
+1164 
-1173 LDGDPSGGTT
+1173 
-1183 GLLYTIGDASLV
+1183 
-1195 HYTGK
+1195 
-1200 EVESGVRWTYTLSY
+1200 
-1214 GGDEYTVGSSFTPG
+1214 EYE
-1228 FAGVYTLKYTAS
+1228 
-1240 YAGKTYTTEVSITIY
+1240 GKTYSKQLYVTIY
-1255 RVAPDADEVESFDDA
+1255 RMAPAKDEVESFNDP

-1276 SVSDAASVTWSE
+1276 QISDAQSVSWSA
-1288 TDGVVVNVAQSASG
+1288 TDGVVAKIDQNEGG
-1302 NWVNFT
+1302 NWVNVT

-1313 SKSCYENLLNQGYN
+1313 QKSYYENLLKDGYN

-1334 LEPAAGNTSVVQM
+1334 LEPAAGNTSSVVQM

-1398 ARISELKV
+1398 ARILELKV
-1406 RNVKVETLESAIA
+1406 RNVKVETLESALA
-1419 FEEGAEGFFYADG
+1419 FEDGAEGFFYADG
-1432 ADNVKYDFV
+1432 VDKVEYDFV
-1441 TEGLPEGAESAVRI
+1441 TDGLPTDVNSAVRI

-1475 YNAVELKIM
+1475 YNAVELKFM
-1484 IEGTAT
+1484 IEESVT
-1490 TRAGSTYTLTFWPD
+1490 TRAAGKYTLTFWPD
-1504 SKAHLAS
+1504 SAAHRAS
-1511 GFEVTAGEWKTI
+1511 GFEVTAGKLTTVT
-1523 KLDAQALLDVYGWS
+1523 LDAQALLDVYGWS
-1537 VEDGINYTNLFWFNN
+1537 VANGINYTNLFWFDNPD
-1552 LKGTAVAVYIA
+1552 GTAVAVYIA
-1563 GIKGVED
+1563 GIWGVDTEK
-1570 NNVVSFA
+1570 VTFEE
-1577 DTGISTPP
+1577 TGITTPP

-1614 KAPDGSE
+1614 KDPDGSE
-1621 VEDYTVN
+1621 VTDYTVN
-1628 NNGIVTVKNPQAGT
+1628 NNGVVTVKDPQAGD

-1654 ETGTIDVEVKAL
+1654 ETDTIEVTVKAL
-1666 TYSVQVDAPQNG
+1666 TYSVKVDEPQNG
-1678 TVGEAYTLPEPK
+1678 TVGKEYTLPTPE
-1690 LTDATGEVIWEI
+1690 LTSATGEATWEI
-1702 ELLYGGQPF
+1702 VLTIGGAQQV
-1711 TGTLDGLTFTPD
+1711 TLEGLTFTPT

-1730 VYKTTYKGTPYSSAT
+1730 VYKTTYKGTEYSSGELK
-1745 FTFNVRT
+1745 FNVRT
-1752 AAEANEIES
+1752 AAAANEIES

-1767 LDSVRL
+1767 LDSIRL

-1782 YNETHLTDKSLLPE
+1782 YDETHLTDKSLLPE
-1796 GAVGGVSFKRPDGV
+1796 GALGGVSFKRPDGV
-1810 SGNAWQNV
+1810 IGDAWQNV

-1829 IKKYDVVVVPL
+1829 IKEYDVVVVPL
-1840 WIDAGNIASIQVDIN
+1840 WIDAGEVASIQVDIN
-1855 GSRVFVATKT
+1855 GSKVFVATKT

-1870 IPASYFAERVGTT
+1870 IPASYFAGRVGTT
-1883 NSIFWIQDGGDGS
+1883 DSIFWIQDGGQGS

-1911 NTAQSAPALLDM
+1911 NNAPSAPALLDM
-1923 NTLGAFT
+1923 NTLGGFDFKD
-1930 GQNVWADSGLNED
+1930 VWYDSSLRFDGGLNAIPVELAASPNGSQYAMRFHFEGGSD
-1943 TNSTDRYYDRSLAPA
+1943 GSFFMRTRATGEGVNPVQAWLDAGSTALDISFYAAPQSGNSV
-1958 GMPEDY
+1958 GE
-1964 KRVVKFNAATTAD
+1964 
-1977 KQWPPIYIRQMTK
+1977 I
-1990 AQVQDYMAQGY
+1990 QV
-2001 TTVSIWLYVE
+2001 TTVSDSGAKANLSLPVGEWVTLRFGLEGLKEAFFWNGGDSAWQIELFYMNKSDAQLSEVWVTDFTVSAPSRIDVVSFESESTLSAFNTTE
-2011 NAEGSSRTNLQ
+2011 NASLAWMDANQLDIATPEGIQ
-2022 IKLLPDG
+2022 
-2029 NKYNEQDVATN
+2029 
-2040 QWVEVKVAL
+2040 
-2049 SVLVDQM
+2049 
-2056 NESTGQVKLLWVTA
+2056 
-2070 PASSDNPISAVWMT
+2070 
-2084 GLTFENPGRIDIVDF
+2084 
-2099 SSDATASFDATS
+2099 
-2111 SGDIPNVSA
+2111 SGV
-2120 SWVTQDNLPGE
+2120 
-2131 NDKPSNGAVK
+2131 VK
-2141 LTLESGKD
+2141 LTPNGNWNIKLTSKTVDKSLYKSYSAKMLIYLASDGDTIYLKAVHDGK
-2149 ANVRVLSTIDKEL
+2149 VTLSQIQTN
-2162 YRSGYRAKILVYFEK
+2162 S
-2177 ADGGDVTYSMVHWGS
+2177 
-2192 VNASQPA
+2192 
-2199 AVNTWVTIEVPA
+2199 WVTIEIPA
-2211 YQDGDQND
+2211 YQEGTGND
-2219 LYDVNAWFAGGYT
+2219 LYDVFDWFGGST
-2232 GWLKIAADQNVT
+2232 GWLQGGTDVT

>member
-1 MKKSIIV
+1 MKKSILVI
-8 VSALFLAASS
+8 SALFLATSS

-108 LAKVSFYMYNAGS
+108 LAKVSFYMYNAES
-121 ETEEVQ
+121 EAHEVQ

-179 GFVFENRNSSSV
+179 GFVFENQNSSSI

-205 VSEEPLAEIR
+205 VSEEPLAEIK
-215 TSEPER
+215 TSEPGR

-286 QEELAGADRFSIRL
+286 QEELVGADRFSIRL
-300 YFGTEDE
+300 FFGTEDE
-307 TVKQVELH
+307 NVRQVELH

-324 VEHLPTNEWVKLT
+324 VEYLPTNEWVKLT

-417 EKWSYSVFYRDKEL
+417 EKWSYSVSYRDKEL

-635 NVIEHIRIANLRAYD
+635 NVIEHIRIANIRALD

-661 EVESFGD
+661 EVECFGD
-668 ELSLDNLTVT
+668 EFSLDNLTIT
-678 GVSSVRWDES
+678 GVSSVSWNAE

-694 TLDPSIDVWM
+694 SVDPAIDVWM
-704 DVSVRARQDISVYEK
+704 DVSVRARQDISVYEE
-719 LKAEGYNAVTLELFL
+719 LREEGYNAVTLELFL

-765 GEWVTLT
+765 GEWVMLT
-772 FDLDTYLEALSS
+772 FDLDTYLKALSS
-784 GRTVKLFWVASY
+784 GRTVMLFWVASY
-796 DRSASTI
+796 NRSENTI
-803 AKLSEVRIRNVRVA
+803 AKLSEVHIRNVQVA

-843 NAYFEAGSSE
+843 NAYFAAGSSE
-853 IPSGVPEAVKQNGAV
+853 IPSGVPEAVQDNGAV
-868 RLSLGR
+868 RLSLGK

-884 SADRNMFEGGN
+884 SADRNLFEGGN
-895 TVTVTMYVKSSSS
+895 TVTVTLYVKSTSS

-954 IEYTDLLWFTNAGGK
+954 IEYTDLLWFTNAGGR

-979 RVSDE
+979 RVSE
-984 APVSFAES
+984 EEPVSFEDS
-992 GISME
+992 GIGME
-997 NTTGETFEAG
+997 NTTADQYEAG
-1007 ETQLNAWFGIIS
+1007 ETGLDAWFGIAS
-1019 KKGYAYKLSVRRG
+1019 KKGYAYKLTIQHG
-1032 DTVLEKGKDY
+1032 ETVLAKGTDY
-1042 TVSDQDASVTLI
+1042 TVSDQDASVTLLNC
-1054 DPEAGEYTFV
+1054 EAGEYTFV
-1064 FESYGRFE
+1064 FESYGDRFE
-1072 RGELTVTVKEKE
+1072 RGEYTVTVRAKE
-1084 YTVSVAYSQRR
+1084 YTVSIGSGSR

-1100 PFKLPSATLRG
+1100 AYKLPGASLRG
-1111 ATEGIPVEW
+1111 AASGVPIEW
-1120 SYAVSKDGEK
+1120 TYAVSKDGES
-1130 YPVSDGKFTPDAEG
+1130 YPVMDGKFTPDAEG

-1149 YTAAYRGRTYTGEKK
+1149 YTATYRGRTYTGEKK

-1173 LDGDPSGGTT
+1173 LDGDPAGGTT

-1200 EVESGVRWTYTLSY
+1200 EVESGVKWTYTLSY

-1288 TDGVVVNVAQSASG
+1288 TDGVVVNVAQSAGG

-1313 SKSCYENLLNQGYN
+1313 QKSYYENLLKDGYN
-1327 ALTLELY
+1327 AITLELY
-1334 LEPAAGNTSVVQM
+1334 LEPAAGNTSSVVQM

-1398 ARISELKV
+1398 ARILELKV
-1406 RNVKVETLESAIA
+1406 RNVKVETLESALA
-1419 FEEGAEGFFYADG
+1419 FEDGAEGFFYADG
-1432 ADNVKYDFV
+1432 VDSVDYAFV
-1441 TEGLPEGAESAVRI
+1441 SDLTGAESSAVRI

-1475 YNAVELKIM
+1475 YNAVELKFM
-1484 IEGTAT
+1484 IEESVT
-1490 TRAGSTYTLTFWPD
+1490 TRAAGKYTLTFWPD
-1504 SKAHLAS
+1504 SAAHRAS
-1511 GFEVTAGEWKTI
+1511 GFEVTAGKLTTVT
-1523 KLDAQALLDVYGWS
+1523 LDAQALLDVYGWS

-1552 LKGTAVAVYIA
+1552 PDGTAVAVYIA
-1563 GIKGVED
+1563 GIRGVNTDKVTFEETD
-1570 NNVVSFA
+1570 I
-1577 DTGISTPP
+1577 TTPDS
-1585 EVQMYENGE
+1585 VTVYENEKGE
-1594 DMQAD
+1594 PQAD
-1599 FAITS
+1599 FAIKSTK
-1604 PNGYAYKLTV
+1604 GYAYKLTV

-1621 VEDYTVN
+1621 VTDYTVN
-1628 NNGIVTVKNPQAGT
+1628 NNGIVTVKNPQAVT

-1654 ETGTIDVEVKAL
+1654 ETGTISVEVKAL
-1666 TYSVQVDAPQNG
+1666 TYSVKVEAPQNG
-1678 TVGEAYTLPEPK
+1678 TVGEAYTLPTPE
-1690 LTDATGEVIWEI
+1690 LTGANGEVTWEI

-1711 TGTLDGLTFTPD
+1711 TGTLDGLTFTPE

-1730 VYKTTYKGTPYSSAT
+1730 VYKTTYKGTPYSSGELE
-1745 FTFNVRT
+1745 FNVRT
-1752 AAEANEIES
+1752 AAAANEIES

-1773 SDAQSTAHD
+1773 ESGTDFEKTYLSAESD
-1782 YNETHLTDKSLLPE
+1782 KLPS
-1796 GAVGGVSFKRPDGV
+1796 GAKGGVSFEVKDGDA
-1810 SGNAWQNV
+1810 SGNWPNLH
-1818 YFSSTRMDIET
+1818 FNSSRMTAEAIKGYDTVVIPMYIGVKAESGVTVVQIEVNET
-1829 IKKYDVVVVPL
+1829 
-1840 WIDAGNIASIQVDIN
+1840 
-1855 GSRVFVATKT
+1855 RVFVKTNT
-1865 WVKLY
+1865 WVTVNLD
-1870 IPASYFAERVGTT
+1870 ASYFADKGTE
-1883 NSIFWIQDGGDGS
+1883 SVLWIQNGGDGVV
-1896 NGNVTEVRIASVYAE
+1896 NQVTEVRIASVYAE

-1923 NTLGAFT
+1923 NTLGGFSFSD
-1930 GQNVWADSGLNED
+1930 VWHNGASLRFDGGLNAIPVELKASSNGSQYAMRFYFEGGND
-1943 TNSTDRYYDRSLAPA
+1943 GTFSMRTRATDQSTNPVQAWLDAGYTALDISFYAAPLSGNSVGEIQVQTIPGNNGNRASLSLSVGEWVALRFGLEGLKEAFFWNGGDSAWQIELFYMNKSGAQLSEVWVTDFTVSAPSRIDVVSFESESTLSAFNTTENASLAWMDA
-1958 GMPEDY
+1958 NQLDIVTPED
-1964 KRVVKFNAATTAD
+1964 
-1977 KQWPPIYIRQMTK
+1977 I
-1990 AQVQDYMAQGY
+1990 QG
-2001 TTVSIWLYVE
+2001 V
-2011 NAEGSSRTNLQ
+2011 
-2022 IKLLPDG
+2022 
-2029 NKYNEQDVATN
+2029 
-2040 QWVEVKVAL
+2040 
-2049 SVLVDQM
+2049 
-2056 NESTGQVKLLWVTA
+2056 
-2070 PASSDNPISAVWMT
+2070 
-2084 GLTFENPGRIDIVDF
+2084 
-2099 SSDATASFDATS
+2099 
-2111 SGDIPNVSA
+2111 
-2120 SWVTQDNLPGE
+2120 
-2131 NDKPSNGAVK
+2131 VK
-2141 LTLESGKD
+2141 LTPNGNWNIKLTSKTVDKSLYKSYSAKMLIYLASDGD
-2149 ANVRVLSTIDKEL
+2149 TIDL
-2162 YRSGYRAKILVYFEK
+2162 K
-2177 ADGGDVTYSMVHWGS
+2177 AVHDGKVTL
-2192 VNASQPA
+2192 SQIQT
-2199 AVNTWVTIEVPA
+2199 NSWVTIEVPA

-2219 LYDVNAWFAGGYT
+2219 LYDVFDWFDGST
-2232 GWLKIAADQNVT
+2232 GWLQGGTDVT

>member
-103 ADFSK
+103 VDFSK

-179 GFVFENRNSSSV
+179 GFVFENRNSASV

-249 AAGSDKLPEGVKGG
+249 AAGSDKLPEGVRGG

-286 QEELAGADRFSIRL
+286 QEELVGADRFSIRL

-307 TVKQVELH
+307 NVRQVELH

-324 VEHLPTNEWVKLT
+324 VEYLPTNEWVKLT

-373 TIRVADIRAEF
+373 TVRVADISAEF
-384 DEVRVPEL
+384 DEVLVPEL

-406 TLEVDGTPVTA
+406 SLEVDGTPVTA
-417 EKWSYSVFYRDKEL
+417 EKWSYSVSYRDKEL
-431 YEGKFGA
+431 YEGKFGP
-438 VEVNGNTFTPQTG
+438 VEVSGNTFMPQTG
-451 GVYLITYRAEYG
+451 GVYLITYQAEYG
-463 GKTYEVTAEVSIA
+463 GKTYEVNAEVSIA
-476 RDKAAEGEI
+476 RDAAAQGEI

-572 LDAPS
+572 LDAPT

-593 DKYVSPNQ
+593 DKYVSPNT

-616 TRISPDSYGFF
+616 TRVSPGSRGFF

-635 NVIEHIRIANLRAYD
+635 NVIEHIRIANIRALD

-661 EVESFGD
+661 EVECFGD
-668 ELSLDNLTVT
+668 ELSLDNLTIT
-678 GVSSVRWDES
+678 GVSSVSWNAE

-694 TLDPSIDVWM
+694 SVDPAIDVWM

-719 LKAEGYNAVTLELFL
+719 LREEGYNAVTLELFL

-796 DRSASTI
+796 NWSENTI
-803 AKLSEVRIRNVRVA
+803 AKLSEVHIRNVQVA
-817 KADDAVAFGTGAE
+817 KVDDAVAFGTGAE

-843 NAYFEAGSSE
+843 NTYFAAGSSE
-853 IPSGVPEAVKQNGAV
+853 IPSGVPEAVQDNGAV
-868 RLSLGR
+868 RLSLGK

-884 SADRNMFEGGN
+884 SADRNLFEGGN
-895 TVTVTMYVKSSSS
+895 TVTVTLYVKSTSL

-954 IEYTDLLWFTNAGGK
+954 IEYTDLLWFTNAGGR

-1019 KKGYAYKLSVRRG
+1019 KKGYAYKLSVKRG

-1120 SYAVSKDGEK
+1120 SYTVSKDGEN
-1130 YPVSDGKFTPDAEG
+1130 YPVTDGKFTPDAEG

-1149 YTAAYRGRTYTGEKK
+1149 YTATYRGRTYTGEKK

-1173 LDGDPSGGTT
+1173 LDGDPAGGTT

-1200 EVESGVRWTYTLSY
+1200 EVESGVKWTYTLSY

-1288 TDGVVVNVAQSASG
+1288 TDGVVVNVAQSAGG

-1313 SKSCYENLLNQGYN
+1313 QKSYYENLLKDGYN

-1334 LEPAAGNTSVVQM
+1334 LEPAAGNTSSVVQM

-1398 ARISELKV
+1398 ARILELKV
-1406 RNVKVETLESAIA
+1406 RNVKVETLESALA
-1419 FEEGAEGFFYADG
+1419 FEDGAEGFFYADG
-1432 ADNVKYDFV
+1432 VDSVDYAFV
-1441 TEGLPEGAESAVRI
+1441 SDLTGAESSAVRI

-1475 YNAVELKIM
+1475 YNAVELKFM
-1484 IEGTAT
+1484 IEESVT
-1490 TRAGSTYTLTFWPD
+1490 TRAAGKYTLTFWPD
-1504 SKAHLAS
+1504 SAAHRAS
-1511 GFEVTAGEWKTI
+1511 GFEVTAGKLTTVT
-1523 KLDAQALLDVYGWS
+1523 LDAQALLDVYGWS

-1552 LKGTAVAVYIA
+1552 PDGTAVAVYIA
-1563 GIKGVED
+1563 GIRGVNTDKVTFEE
-1570 NNVVSFA
+1570 
-1577 DTGISTPP
+1577 TGITTPDS
-1585 EVQMYENGE
+1585 VTVYENEKGE
-1594 DMQAD
+1594 LQAD
-1599 FAITS
+1599 FAIKSTK
-1604 PNGYAYKLTV
+1604 GYAYKLTV

-1621 VEDYTVN
+1621 VTDYTVN
-1628 NNGIVTVKNPQAGT
+1628 NNGIVTVKNPQEGI

-1654 ETGTIDVEVKAL
+1654 ETGTISVEVKAL
-1666 TYSVQVDAPQNG
+1666 TYSVKVEAPQNG
-1678 TVGEAYTLPEPK
+1678 TVGEAYTLPTPE
-1690 LTDATGEVIWEI
+1690 LTGANGEVTWEI

-1711 TGTLDGLTFTPD
+1711 TGTLGGLTFTPE

-1730 VYKTTYKGTPYSSAT
+1730 VYKTTYKGTPYSSET

-1752 AAEANEIES
+1752 AAAANEIES

-1773 SDAQSTAHD
+1773 ESGTDFEKTYLSAESD
-1782 YNETHLTDKSLLPE
+1782 KLPS
-1796 GAVGGVSFKRPDGV
+1796 GAKGGVSFEVKDGDA
-1810 SGNAWQNV
+1810 SGNWPNLHF
-1818 YFSSTRMDIET
+1818 YSSRMTAEAIRDYDTVVIPMYIGVKAESGVTVVQIE
-1829 IKKYDVVVVPL
+1829 V
-1840 WIDAGNIASIQVDIN
+1840 N
-1855 GSRVFVATKT
+1855 GTRVFVKTNT
-1865 WVKLY
+1865 WVNVNLD
-1870 IPASYFAERVGTT
+1870 ASYFADKGTE
-1883 NSIFWIQDGGDGS
+1883 SVLWIQNGGDGVV
-1896 NGNVTEVRIASVYAE
+1896 NQVTEVRIASVYAKK
-1911 NTAQSAPALLDM
+1911 NAPSAPALLDM
-1923 NTLGAFT
+1923 NTLGGFSFSD
-1930 GQNVWADSGLNED
+1930 VWYDSSLRFDGGLNAIPVELGASSNGSQYAMRFYFEGGND
-1943 TNSTDRYYDRSLAPA
+1943 GSFSMRTRATDQSTNPAQAWLDAGYTALDISFYAAPQS
-1958 GMPEDY
+1958 GNSVDE
-1964 KRVVKFNAATTAD
+1964 
-1977 KQWPPIYIRQMTK
+1977 I
-1990 AQVQDYMAQGY
+1990 QV
-2001 TTVSIWLYVE
+2001 TTVSDSGAKANLSLPVGKWVTLRFGL
-2011 NAEGSSRTNLQ
+2011 EGLKEAFSWNTGDSAWQ
-2022 IKLLPDG
+2022 IKLFYITKFDAQLS
-2029 NKYNEQDVATN
+2029 
-2040 QWVEVKVAL
+2040 EV
-2049 SVLVDQM
+2049 
-2056 NESTGQVKLLWVTA
+2056 WVTDFTVSA
-2070 PASSDNPISAVWMT
+2070 PS
-2084 GLTFENPGRIDIVDF
+2084 RIDVV
-2099 SSDATASFDATS
+2099 SFGNENA
-2111 SGDIPNVSA
+2111 VSA
-2120 SWVTQDNLPGE
+2120 FNITEWSSVEWKGV
-2131 NDKPSNGAVK
+2131 NDLEITAPEGIQSGVVK
-2141 LTLESGKD
+2141 LTPNGDWNIKLTSKT
-2149 ANVRVLSTIDKEL
+2149 VDKSL
-2162 YRSGYRAKILVYFEK
+2162 YKSYSAKMLIYL
-2177 ADGGDVTYSMVHWGS
+2177 ASDGGTVDLKAVHDGKVTL
-2192 VNASQPA
+2192 SQ
-2199 AVNTWVTIEVPA
+2199 NQTNSWVTIEISA
-2211 YQDGDQND
+2211 YQEGTGND
-2219 LYDVNAWFAGGYT
+2219 LYTVFDWFNGST
-2232 GWLKIAADQNVT
+2232 GWLQGGTDVT

>member
-1 MKKSIIV
+1 MKKSILVI
-8 VSALFLAASS
+8 SALFLATSS

-31 TTEVAFASYESWQ
+31 VTEVAFASYESWQ

-54 GFGRISR
+54 GFGRITR
-61 SDEQAHGGSYSAKLQ
+61 SDEQAHDGSYSAKLQ

-94 MDGEEGYSY
+94 MEGEEGYHY

-108 LAKVSFYMYNAGS
+108 LEKVSFFMYNA
-121 ETEEVQ
+121 EAEEREVQ
-127 LAVVASISDVYSTD
+127 LAIVASISDVYSTD
-141 YKVVGS
+141 YKVVGT
-147 YSLTPGEWTKVEY
+147 YSLAPGIWTEIEY
-160 TPDYEG
+160 QPDYEA

-179 GFVFENRNSSSV
+179 GFVFENQNSSSV
-191 ADAPVLYLDDLTLS
+191 TDAPVLYLDDLALS
-205 VSEEPLAEIR
+205 VSDEPLAEIR
-215 TSEPER
+215 TSEPGR

-229 ASSLVYVRLESGVDY
+229 ASSLVYVRLESGIDY
-244 AETYL
+244 GETYL
-249 AAGSDKLPEGVKGG
+249 AAGSDKLPQGVKGG

-286 QEELAGADRFSIRL
+286 QEELVGADRFSIRL

-324 VEHLPTNEWVKLT
+324 VEYVSTNEWVKLA

-373 TIRVADIRAEF
+373 TVRVADIRAEF

-392 PEGQKGQAYSIPEA
+392 PEGQKGQTYSIPEA
-406 TLEVDGTPVTA
+406 SLEVDGTPVTA
-417 EKWSYSVFYRDKEL
+417 EKWSYSVSYRDKEL
-431 YEGKFGA
+431 YEGKFGP

-463 GKTYEVTAEVSIA
+463 SKTYEVTAEVSIA
-476 RDKAAEGEI
+476 RGAAAQGEI

-510 EYLWAGDDRLDGAS
+510 EYLWEGDHRLDGAS

-563 YDTVSFDLY
+563 YDTVSFDIY
-572 LDAPS
+572 LDAPT
-577 HNRAILVK
+577 HNRAILLK

-593 DKYVSPNQ
+593 DKYVSPNE

-635 NVIEHIRIANLRAYD
+635 NVIEHIRIANIRAYD
-650 LNDQRPAVGET
+650 LNDRRPAVGET
-661 EVESFGD
+661 EVEFFGD

-694 TLDPSIDVWM
+694 TLDPSLDVWM
-704 DVSVRARQDISVYEK
+704 DVSVRARQDLSVYEK
-719 LKAEGYNAVTLELFL
+719 LKEEGYNAVTLELFL

-817 KADDAVAFGTGAE
+817 KTDDAVAFGTGAE

-843 NAYFEAGSSE
+843 NAYFAAGSSE
-853 IPSGVPEAVKQNGAV
+853 IPSGVPEAVQDNGAV

-884 SADRNMFEGGN
+884 SADRNLFEGGN

-954 IEYTDLLWFTNAGGK
+954 IEYTDLLWFTNAGGR

-979 RVSDE
+979 RVSE
-984 APVSFAES
+984 EEPVSFEES

-1019 KKGYAYKLSVRRG
+1019 KKGYAYKLSVRHG

-1064 FESYGRFE
+1064 FESYGDRFE
-1072 RGELTVTVKEKE
+1072 RGEYTVTVRAKE
-1084 YTVSVAYSQRR
+1084 YTVSIGSGSR

-1100 PFKLPSATLRG
+1100 AYKLPGASLRG
-1111 ATEGIPVEW
+1111 AASGVPIEW
-1120 SYAVSKDGEK
+1120 TYAVSKDGES
-1130 YPVSDGKFTPDAEG
+1130 YPVMDGKFTPDAEG

-1149 YTAAYRGRTYTGEKK
+1149 YTATYRGRTYTGEKK

-1173 LDGDPSGGTT
+1173 LDGDPAGGTT

-1200 EVESGVRWTYTLSY
+1200 EVESGVKWTYTLSY

-1288 TDGVVVNVAQSASG
+1288 TDGVVVNVAQSAGG

-1313 SKSCYENLLNQGYN
+1313 QKSYYENLLKDGYN
-1327 ALTLELY
+1327 AITLELY
-1334 LEPAAGNTSVVQM
+1334 LEPAAGNTSSVVQM

-1398 ARISELKV
+1398 ARILELKV
-1406 RNVKVETLESAIA
+1406 RNVKVETLESALA
-1419 FEEGAEGFFYADG
+1419 FEDGAEGFFYADG
-1432 ADNVKYDFV
+1432 VDSVDYAFV
-1441 TEGLPEGAESAVRI
+1441 SDLTGAESSAVRI

-1475 YNAVELKIM
+1475 YNAVELKFM
-1484 IEGTAT
+1484 IEESVT
-1490 TRAGSTYTLTFWPD
+1490 TRAAGKYTLTFWPD
-1504 SKAHLAS
+1504 SAAHRAS
-1511 GFEVTAGEWKTI
+1511 GFEVTAGKLTTVT
-1523 KLDAQALLDVYGWS
+1523 LDAQALLDVYGWS

-1552 LKGTAVAVYIA
+1552 PDGTAVAVYIA
-1563 GIKGVED
+1563 GIRGVNTDKVTFEETD
-1570 NNVVSFA
+1570 I
-1577 DTGISTPP
+1577 TTPDS
-1585 EVQMYENGE
+1585 VTVYENEKGE
-1594 DMQAD
+1594 PQAD
-1599 FAITS
+1599 FAIKSTK
-1604 PNGYAYKLTV
+1604 GYAYKLTV

-1621 VEDYTVN
+1621 VTDYTVN
-1628 NNGIVTVKNPQAGT
+1628 NNGIVTVKNPQAVT

-1654 ETGTIDVEVKAL
+1654 ETGTISVEVKAL
-1666 TYSVQVDAPQNG
+1666 TYSVKVEAPQNG
-1678 TVGEAYTLPEPK
+1678 TVGEAYTLPTPE
-1690 LTDATGEVIWEI
+1690 LTGANGEVTWEI

-1711 TGTLDGLTFTPD
+1711 TGTLDGLTFTPE

-1730 VYKTTYKGTPYSSAT
+1730 VYKTTYKGTPYSSGELE
-1745 FTFNVRT
+1745 FNVRT
-1752 AAEANEIES
+1752 AAAANEIES

-1773 SDAQSTAHD
+1773 ESGTDFEKTYLSAESD
-1782 YNETHLTDKSLLPE
+1782 KLPS
-1796 GAVGGVSFKRPDGV
+1796 GAKGGVSFEVKDGDA
-1810 SGNAWQNV
+1810 SGNWPNLH
-1818 YFSSTRMDIET
+1818 FNSSRMTAEAIKGYDTVVIPMYIGVKAESGVTVVQIEVNET
-1829 IKKYDVVVVPL
+1829 
-1840 WIDAGNIASIQVDIN
+1840 
-1855 GSRVFVATKT
+1855 RVFVKTNT
-1865 WVKLY
+1865 WVTVNLD
-1870 IPASYFAERVGTT
+1870 ASYFADKGTE
-1883 NSIFWIQDGGDGS
+1883 SVLWIQNGGDGVV
-1896 NGNVTEVRIASVYAE
+1896 NQVTEVRIASVYAE
-1911 NTAQSAPALLDM
+1911 NTAQAAPALLDM
-1923 NTLGAFT
+1923 NTLGGFSFSD
-1930 GQNVWADSGLNED
+1930 VWHNGASLRFDGGLNAIPVELKASSNGSQYAMRFYFEGGND
-1943 TNSTDRYYDRSLAPA
+1943 GTFSMRTRATDQSTNPVQAWLDAGYTALDISFYAAPQS
-1958 GMPEDY
+1958 GNSVGE
-1964 KRVVKFNAATTAD
+1964 
-1977 KQWPPIYIRQMTK
+1977 I
-1990 AQVQDYMAQGY
+1990 QV
-2001 TTVSIWLYVE
+2001 TTVSDSGAKANLSLPVGEWVTLRFGL
-2011 NAEGSSRTNLQ
+2011 EGLKDAFSWNKGDSAWQ
-2022 IKLLPDG
+2022 IKLFYITKFEAQLS
-2029 NKYNEQDVATN
+2029 
-2040 QWVEVKVAL
+2040 EV
-2049 SVLVDQM
+2049 
-2056 NESTGQVKLLWVTA
+2056 WVTDFTVSA
-2070 PASSDNPISAVWMT
+2070 PSRIDVVS
-2084 GLTFENPGRIDIVDF
+2084 FENEN
-2099 SSDATASFDATS
+2099 A
-2111 SGDIPNVSA
+2111 VSA
-2120 SWVTQDNLPGE
+2120 FNTTEWSSVEW
-2131 NDKPSNGAVK
+2131 KGADDLEITAPEGIQSGVVK
-2141 LTLESGKD
+2141 LTPNGNWNIKLTSKTVDKSLYKSYSAKMLIYLASDSGTVD
-2149 ANVRVLSTIDKEL
+2149 L
-2162 YRSGYRAKILVYFEK
+2162 K
-2177 ADGGDVTYSMVHWGS
+2177 AVHDGKVTLGQIQTNS
-2192 VNASQPA
+2192 
-2199 AVNTWVTIEVPA
+2199 WVTIEIPA
-2211 YQDGDQND
+2211 YQEGTGND
-2219 LYDVNAWFAGGYT
+2219 LYTVFDWFGGST
-2232 GWLKIAADQNVT
+2232 GWLQGGTDVT

>member
-94 MDGEEGYSY
+94 MEGEEGYHY

-108 LAKVSFYMYNAGS
+108 LEKVSFFMYNA
-121 ETEEVQ
+121 EAEEREVQ
-127 LAVVASISDVYSTD
+127 LAIVASISDVYSTD
-141 YKVVGS
+141 YKVVGT
-147 YSLTPGEWTKVEY
+147 YSLAPGTWTEIEY
-160 TPDYEG
+160 QPDYEA

-179 GFVFENRNSSSV
+179 GFVFENQNSSSV

-205 VSEEPLAEIR
+205 ISDEPLAEIR
-215 TSEPER
+215 TSEPAR

-229 ASSLVYVRLESGVDY
+229 ASSLVYVRLESGIDY
-244 AETYL
+244 GETYL
-249 AAGSDKLPEGVKGG
+249 AAGSDKLPQGVKGG

-286 QEELAGADRFSIRL
+286 QEELVGADRFSIRL

-324 VEHLPTNEWVKLT
+324 VEYVPTNEWVKLT

-373 TIRVADIRAEF
+373 TVRVADIRAEF

-392 PEGQKGQAYSIPEA
+392 PEGQKGQTYSIPEA
-406 TLEVDGTPVTA
+406 SLEVDGTPVTA
-417 EKWSYSVFYRDKEL
+417 EKWSYSVCYRDKEL
-431 YEGKFGA
+431 YEDKFGP
-438 VEVNGNTFTPQTG
+438 VEVSGNTFMPQTG
-451 GVYLITYRAEYG
+451 GVYLITYQAEYG

-476 RDKAAEGEI
+476 RDKAAQGEI

-503 GVEYTDP
+503 GVEYTNP
-510 EYLWAGDDRLDGAS
+510 EYLWEGDDRLDGAS

-544 GSWPRFYLTSR
+544 GSWPRFYLNSR
-555 ITASEIAK
+555 ITANEITK
-563 YDTVSFDLY
+563 YDTVAFDLY

-577 HNRAILVK
+577 HDKDILVK

-593 DKYVSPNQ
+593 DKYVSPNT

-616 TRISPDSYGFF
+616 TRVSPGSRGFF

-635 NVIEHIRIANLRAYD
+635 NVIEHIRIANIRALD

-661 EVESFGD
+661 EVECFGD
-668 ELSLDNLTVT
+668 ELSLDNLTIT
-678 GVSSVRWDES
+678 GVSSVSWNAE

-694 TLDPSIDVWM
+694 SVDPAIDVWM

-719 LKAEGYNAVTLELFL
+719 LREEGYNAVTLELFL

-803 AKLSEVRIRNVRVA
+803 AKLSEVRIRNVQVA
-817 KADDAVAFGTGAE
+817 KVNDTVAFGTGAE

-843 NAYFEAGSSE
+843 NAYFAAGSSE
-853 IPSGVPEAVKQNGAV
+853 IPSGVPEAVQENGAV
-868 RLSLGR
+868 RLSLGK

-884 SADRNMFEGGN
+884 SADRNMFESGN

-908 SPLSIRQWPHGGDW
+908 SPLSVRQWPHGGDW

-954 IEYTDLLWFTNAGGK
+954 IEYTDLLWFTNAGGR

-1019 KKGYAYKLSVRRG
+1019 KKGYAYKLSVKRG

-1120 SYAVSKDGEK
+1120 SYTVSKDGEN
-1130 YPVSDGKFTPDAEG
+1130 YPVTDGKFTPDAEG

-1149 YTAAYRGRTYTGEKK
+1149 YTATYRGRTYTGEKK

-1195 HYTGK
+1195 HYSGK

-1228 FAGVYTLKYTAS
+1228 FAGIYTLKYTAS

-1276 SVSDAASVTWSE
+1276 SVSDATSVTWSE
-1288 TDGVVVNVAQSASG
+1288 TDGVVVNVAQSTGG

-1313 SKSCYENLLNQGYN
+1313 QKSYYENLLNDGYN

-1334 LEPAAGNTSVVQM
+1334 LEPAAGNTSSVVQM

-1386 SVKLFWVQSSGD
+1386 SVKLFWVQSEGD

-1406 RNVKVETLESAIA
+1406 RNVKVEKLESAIA
-1419 FEEGAEGFFYADG
+1419 FEDGAEGFFYADG
-1432 ADNVKYDFV
+1432 VDKVEYDFV
-1441 TEGLPEGAESAVRI
+1441 TDGLPTDVNSAVKI
-1455 GVGAGSP
+1455 AVGAGSP
-1462 NIKFAADKKFFEG
+1462 NIKFAADKKFFDG
-1475 YNAVELKIM
+1475 YNAVRLEIM
-1484 IEGTAT
+1484 IEESAT
-1490 TRAGSTYTLTFWPD
+1490 TRSTGDYTLTFWPD

-1511 GFEVTAGEWKTI
+1511 GFQVTPGEWTTI
-1523 KLDAQALLDVYGWS
+1523 TLDAQALLDVYGWS
-1537 VEDGINYTNLFWFNN
+1537 VANGINYTNLFWFNN
-1552 LKGTAVAVYIA
+1552 PDGTAVAVYIA
-1563 GIKGVED
+1563 GIKGVNTD
-1570 NNVVSFA
+1570 KVAF
-1577 DTGISTPP
+1577 DQTGISTPHK
-1585 EVQMYENGE
+1585 VQMYENGE

-1599 FAITS
+1599 FAVTS
-1604 PNGYAYKLTV
+1604 TKGYAYKLTV
-1614 KAPDGSE
+1614 TAPDGS
-1621 VEDYTVN
+1621 VVTDYTVN
-1628 NNGIVTVKNPQAGT
+1628 NNGVVTVKNPQAGN
-1642 YTLSFESYGGRF
+1642 YTLSFESYGDRF
-1654 ETGTIDVEVKAL
+1654 ETGTIKVTVNAL
-1666 TYSVQVDAPQNG
+1666 TYSVKVDEPQNG
-1678 TVGEAYTLPEPK
+1678 TVGEPYTLPTPE
-1690 LTDATGEVIWEI
+1690 LTGATGEVTWEI
-1702 ELLYGGQPF
+1702 VLTIGGAQQE
-1711 TGTLDGLTFTPD
+1711 TLDGLKFTPA

-1730 VYKTTYKGTPYSSAT
+1730 VYKTTYKDVNYTSET

-1752 AAEANEIES
+1752 AAAENEIES
-1761 FSDELS
+1761 FSDALS

-1782 YNETHLTDKSLLPE
+1782 YDETHLTDKSLLPE
-1796 GAVGGVSFKRPDGV
+1796 GALGGVSFKRPDGV
-1810 SGNAWQNV
+1810 IGDAWQNV

-1829 IKKYDVVVVPL
+1829 IKEYDVVVVPL
-1840 WIDAGNIASIQVDIN
+1840 WIDAGEVASIQVDIN
-1855 GSRVFVATKT
+1855 GSKVFVATKT

-1870 IPASYFAERVGTT
+1870 IPASYFAGRVGTT
-1883 NSIFWIQDGGDGS
+1883 DSIFWIQDGGQGS

-1911 NTAQSAPALLDM
+1911 NNAPSAPALLDM
-1923 NTLGAFT
+1923 NTLGGFDFKD
-1930 GQNVWADSGLNED
+1930 VWYDSSLRFDGGLNAIPVELAASPNGSQYAMRFHFEGGSD
-1943 TNSTDRYYDRSLAPA
+1943 GSFFMRTRATEQSTNPAQAWLDAGYTALDISFYAAPQS
-1958 GMPEDY
+1958 GNSVGE
-1964 KRVVKFNAATTAD
+1964 
-1977 KQWPPIYIRQMTK
+1977 I
-1990 AQVQDYMAQGY
+1990 QV
-2001 TTVSIWLYVE
+2001 TTVSDSGAKANLSLPVGEWVTLRFGL
-2011 NAEGSSRTNLQ
+2011 EGLKDAFFWNKGDSAWQ
-2022 IKLLPDG
+2022 IKLFYITKFEAQLS
-2029 NKYNEQDVATN
+2029 
-2040 QWVEVKVAL
+2040 EV
-2049 SVLVDQM
+2049 
-2056 NESTGQVKLLWVTA
+2056 WVTDFTVSA
-2070 PASSDNPISAVWMT
+2070 PSRIDVVS
-2084 GLTFENPGRIDIVDF
+2084 FENEN
-2099 SSDATASFDATS
+2099 A
-2111 SGDIPNVSA
+2111 VSA
-2120 SWVTQDNLPGE
+2120 FNTTEWSSVEW
-2131 NDKPSNGAVK
+2131 KGADDLEITAPEGIQSGVVK
-2141 LTLESGKD
+2141 LTPNGNWNIKLTSKTVDKSLYKSYSAKMLIYLASDSGTVD
-2149 ANVRVLSTIDKEL
+2149 L
-2162 YRSGYRAKILVYFEK
+2162 K
-2177 ADGGDVTYSMVHWGS
+2177 AVHDGKVTLGQIQTNS
-2192 VNASQPA
+2192 
-2199 AVNTWVTIEVPA
+2199 WVTIEIPA
-2211 YQDGDQND
+2211 YQEGTGND
-2219 LYDVNAWFAGGYT
+2219 LYTVFDWFGGST
-2232 GWLKIAADQNVT
+2232 GWLQGGTDVT

>member
-31 TTEVAFASYESWQ
+31 VTEVAFASYESWQ

-54 GFGRISR
+54 GFGRITR
-61 SDEQAHGGSYSAKLQ
+61 SDEQAHDGSYSAKLQ

-94 MDGEEGYSY
+94 MEGEEGYHY

-108 LAKVSFYMYNAGS
+108 LEKVSFFMYNA
-121 ETEEVQ
+121 EAEEREVQ
-127 LAVVASISDVYSTD
+127 LAIVASISDVYSTD
-141 YKVVGS
+141 YKVVGT
-147 YSLTPGEWTKVEY
+147 YSLAPGIWTEIEY
-160 TPDYEG
+160 QPDYEA

-179 GFVFENRNSSSV
+179 GFVFENQNSSSV
-191 ADAPVLYLDDLTLS
+191 TDAPVLYLDDLALS
-205 VSEEPLAEIR
+205 VSDEPLAEIR
-215 TSEPER
+215 TSEPGR

-229 ASSLVYVRLESGVDY
+229 ASSLVYVRLESGIDY
-244 AETYL
+244 GETYL
-249 AAGSDKLPEGVKGG
+249 AAGSDKLPQGVKGG

-286 QEELAGADRFSIRL
+286 QEELVGADRFSIRL

-324 VEHLPTNEWVKLT
+324 VEYVSTNEWVKLA

-373 TIRVADIRAEF
+373 TVRVADIRAEF

-392 PEGQKGQAYSIPEA
+392 PEGQKGQTYSIPEA
-406 TLEVDGTPVTA
+406 SLEVDGTPVTA
-417 EKWSYSVFYRDKEL
+417 EKWSYSVSYRDKEL
-431 YEGKFGA
+431 YEGKFGP

-463 GKTYEVTAEVSIA
+463 SKTYEVTAEVSIA
-476 RDKAAEGEI
+476 RGAAAQGEI

-510 EYLWAGDDRLDGAS
+510 EYLWEGDHRLDGAS

-563 YDTVSFDLY
+563 YDTVSFDIY
-572 LDAPS
+572 LDAPT
-577 HNRAILVK
+577 HNRAILLK

-593 DKYVSPNQ
+593 DKYVSPNE

-635 NVIEHIRIANLRAYD
+635 NVIEHIRIANIRAYD
-650 LNDQRPAVGET
+650 LNDRRPAVGET
-661 EVESFGD
+661 EVEFFGD

-694 TLDPSIDVWM
+694 TLDPSLDVWM
-704 DVSVRARQDISVYEK
+704 DVSVRARQDLSVYEK
-719 LKAEGYNAVTLELFL
+719 LKEEGYNAVTLELFL

-817 KADDAVAFGTGAE
+817 KTDDAVAFGTGAE

-843 NAYFEAGSSE
+843 NAYFAAGSSE
-853 IPSGVPEAVKQNGAV
+853 IPSGVPEAVQDNGAV

-884 SADRNMFEGGN
+884 SADRNLFEGGN

-954 IEYTDLLWFTNAGGK
+954 IEYTDLLWFTNAGGR

-979 RVSDE
+979 RVSE
-984 APVSFAES
+984 EEPVSFEES

-1019 KKGYAYKLSVRRG
+1019 KKGYAYKLSVRHG

-1064 FESYGRFE
+1064 FESYGDRFE
-1072 RGELTVTVKEKE
+1072 RGEYTVTVRAKE
-1084 YTVSVAYSQRR
+1084 YTVSIGSGSR

-1100 PFKLPSATLRG
+1100 AYKLPGASLRG
-1111 ATEGIPVEW
+1111 AASGVPIEW
-1120 SYAVSKDGEK
+1120 TYAVSKDGES
-1130 YPVSDGKFTPDAEG
+1130 YPVMDGKFTPDAEG

-1149 YTAAYRGRTYTGEKK
+1149 YTATYRGRTYTGEKK

-1173 LDGDPSGGTT
+1173 LDGDPAGGTT
-1183 GLLYTIGDASLV
+1183 GLLYTIGDASLI

-1200 EVESGVRWTYTLSY
+1200 EVESGVKWTYTLSY

-1288 TDGVVVNVAQSASG
+1288 TDGVVVNVAQSAGG

-1313 SKSCYENLLNQGYN
+1313 QKSYYENLLKDGYN
-1327 ALTLELY
+1327 AITLELY
-1334 LEPAAGNTSVVQM
+1334 LEPAAGNTSSVVQM

-1398 ARISELKV
+1398 ARILELKV
-1406 RNVKVETLESAIA
+1406 RNVKVETLESALA
-1419 FEEGAEGFFYADG
+1419 FEDGAEGFFYADG
-1432 ADNVKYDFV
+1432 VDSVDYAFV
-1441 TEGLPEGAESAVRI
+1441 SDLTGAESSAVRI

-1475 YNAVELKIM
+1475 YNAVELKFM
-1484 IEGTAT
+1484 IEESVT
-1490 TRAGSTYTLTFWPD
+1490 TRAAGKYTLTFWPD
-1504 SKAHLAS
+1504 SAAHRAS
-1511 GFEVTAGEWKTI
+1511 GFEVTAGKLTTVT
-1523 KLDAQALLDVYGWS
+1523 LDAQALLDVYGWS

-1552 LKGTAVAVYIA
+1552 PDGTAVAVYIA
-1563 GIKGVED
+1563 CIKGVNTDKVTFEETD
-1570 NNVVSFA
+1570 I
-1577 DTGISTPP
+1577 TTPDS
-1585 EVQMYENGE
+1585 VTVYENEKGE
-1594 DMQAD
+1594 PQAD

-1604 PNGYAYKLTV
+1604 TKGYAYKLTV
-1614 KAPDGSE
+1614 TAPDGSE
-1621 VEDYTVN
+1621 VTDYTVN
-1628 NNGIVTVKNPQAGT
+1628 NNGVVTVKNPQEGI

-1654 ETGTIDVEVKAL
+1654 ETGTISVEVKAL
-1666 TYSVQVDAPQNG
+1666 TYSVKVEAPQNG
-1678 TVGEAYTLPEPK
+1678 TVGEAYTLPTPE
-1690 LTDATGEVIWEI
+1690 LTGANGEVTWEI

-1711 TGTLDGLTFTPD
+1711 TGALGGLTFTPD

-1730 VYKTTYKGTPYSSAT
+1730 VYKTTYKGTPYSSET

-1752 AAEANEIES
+1752 AAAANEIES

-1773 SDAQSTAHD
+1773 ESGTDFEKTYLSAESD
-1782 YNETHLTDKSLLPE
+1782 KLPS
-1796 GAVGGVSFKRPDGV
+1796 GAKGGVSFEVKEGDANGNWPNLHFNSSRISAEAIKGYDTVVIPMYIGV
-1810 SGNAWQNV
+1810 KAESGVTVVQ
-1818 YFSSTRMDIET
+1818 IE
-1829 IKKYDVVVVPL
+1829 V
-1840 WIDAGNIASIQVDIN
+1840 N
-1855 GSRVFVATKT
+1855 GTRVFVKTNT
-1865 WVKLY
+1865 WVTVNLD
-1870 IPASYFAERVGTT
+1870 ASYFADKGTE
-1883 NSIFWIQDGGDGS
+1883 SVLWIQNGGDGVV
-1896 NGNVTEVRIASVYAE
+1896 NQVTEVRIASVYAE

-1923 NTLGAFT
+1923 NTLGGFSFSD
-1930 GQNVWADSGLNED
+1930 VWHNGASLRLDGGLNAIPVELKASSNGSQYAMRFYFEGGND
-1943 TNSTDRYYDRSLAPA
+1943 GTFSMRTRATDQSTNPVQAWLDAGYTALDISFYAAPLS
-1958 GMPEDY
+1958 GNSVGE
-1964 KRVVKFNAATTAD
+1964 
-1977 KQWPPIYIRQMTK
+1977 I
-1990 AQVQDYMAQGY
+1990 QVQTIPGNNGNRASLSLSVGEWV
-2001 TTVSIWLYVE
+2001 TLRFGL
-2011 NAEGSSRTNLQ
+2011 EGLKEAFFWNGGDSAWQ
-2022 IKLLPDG
+2022 IKLFYITKFEAQLS
-2029 NKYNEQDVATN
+2029 
-2040 QWVEVKVAL
+2040 EV
-2049 SVLVDQM
+2049 
-2056 NESTGQVKLLWVTA
+2056 WVTDFTVSA
-2070 PASSDNPISAVWMT
+2070 PSRIDVVS
-2084 GLTFENPGRIDIVDF
+2084 FENEN
-2099 SSDATASFDATS
+2099 A
-2111 SGDIPNVSA
+2111 VSA
-2120 SWVTQDNLPGE
+2120 FNTTEWSSVEW
-2131 NDKPSNGAVK
+2131 KGADDLEITAPEDIQGVVK
-2141 LTLESGKD
+2141 LTPNGNWNIKLTSKTVDKSLYKSYSAKMLIYLASDGDTVDLKAVHDGK
-2149 ANVRVLSTIDKEL
+2149 VTLSQIQTN
-2162 YRSGYRAKILVYFEK
+2162 S
-2177 ADGGDVTYSMVHWGS
+2177 
-2192 VNASQPA
+2192 
-2199 AVNTWVTIEVPA
+2199 WVTIEVPA
-2211 YQDGDQND
+2211 YQDGEQND
-2219 LYDVNAWFAGGYT
+2219 LYDVFDWFGGST
-2232 GWLKIAADQNVT
+2232 GWLQGGTDVT

>member
-61 SDEQAHGGSYSAKLQ
+61 SNEQAHGGSYSAKLQ

-103 ADFSK
+103 VDFSK

-147 YSLTPGEWTKVEY
+147 YSLTPGEWTRVEY

-179 GFVFENRNSSSV
+179 GFVFENRNSASV

-215 TSEPER
+215 TSEPGR

-286 QEELAGADRFSIRL
+286 QEELVGADRFSIRL
-300 YFGTEDE
+300 FFGTEDE

-324 VEHLPTNEWVKLT
+324 VEYLPTNEWVKLT
-337 FESETV
+337 FESETA

-417 EKWSYSVFYRDKEL
+417 EKWSYSVSYRDKEL

-463 GKTYEVTAEVSIA
+463 GKTYEVNAEVSIA
-476 RDKAAEGEI
+476 RDAAAQGEI

-510 EYLWAGDDRLDGAS
+510 EYLWAGDDRLDDAS

-572 LDAPS
+572 LDAPA
-577 HNRAILVK
+577 HNRAILLK

-593 DKYVSPNQ
+593 DKYVSPNE

-635 NVIEHIRIANLRAYD
+635 NVIEHIRIANIRALD

-661 EVESFGD
+661 EVEFFGD

-694 TLDPSIDVWM
+694 TLDPSLDVWM
-704 DVSVRARQDISVYEK
+704 DVSVRARQDLSVYEK
-719 LKAEGYNAVTLELFL
+719 LKEEGYNAVTLELFL

-772 FDLDTYLEALSS
+772 FDLNTYLEALSS

-796 DRSASTI
+796 NRSASTI
-803 AKLSEVRIRNVRVA
+803 AKLSEVRIRNVQVA

-843 NAYFEAGSSE
+843 NAYFAAGSSE
-853 IPSGVPEAVKQNGAV
+853 IPSGVPEAVQENGAV
-868 RLSLGR
+868 RLSLGK

-884 SADRNMFEGGN
+884 SADRNLFEGGN
-895 TVTVTMYVKSSSS
+895 TVTVTLYVKSTSS

-954 IEYTDLLWFTNAGGK
+954 IEYTDLLWFTNAGGR

-1019 KKGYAYKLSVRRG
+1019 KKGYAYKLSVKRG
-1032 DTVLEKGKDY
+1032 ETVLAKGTDY
-1042 TVSDQDASVTLI
+1042 TVSDQDASVTLLNC
-1054 DPEAGEYTFV
+1054 EAGEYTFV
-1064 FESYGRFE
+1064 FESYGDRFE
-1072 RGELTVTVKEKE
+1072 RGEYTVTVRANE

-1120 SYAVSKDGEK
+1120 SYTVSKDGEN
-1130 YPVSDGKFTPDAEG
+1130 YPVTDGKFTPDAEG

-1149 YTAAYRGRTYTGEKK
+1149 YTATYRGRTYTGEKK
-1164 IEVDAYKIV
+1164 IE
-1173 LDGDPSGGTT
+1173 
-1183 GLLYTIGDASLV
+1183 
-1195 HYTGK
+1195 
-1200 EVESGVRWTYTLSY
+1200 
-1214 GGDEYTVGSSFTPG
+1214 
-1228 FAGVYTLKYTAS
+1228 
-1240 YAGKTYTTEVSITIY
+1240 
-1255 RVAPDADEVESFDDA
+1255 DADEVESFDDA

-1288 TDGVVVNVAQSASG
+1288 TDGVVVNVAQSAGG

-1313 SKSCYENLLNQGYN
+1313 QKSYYENLLKDGYN

-1334 LEPAAGNTSVVQM
+1334 LEPAAGNTSSVVQM

-1398 ARISELKV
+1398 ARILELKV
-1406 RNVKVETLESAIA
+1406 RNVKVETLESALA
-1419 FEEGAEGFFYADG
+1419 FEDGAEGFFYADG
-1432 ADNVKYDFV
+1432 VDSVDYAFV
-1441 TEGLPEGAESAVRI
+1441 SDLTGAESSAVRI

-1475 YNAVELKIM
+1475 YNAVELKFM
-1484 IEGTAT
+1484 IEESVT
-1490 TRAGSTYTLTFWPD
+1490 TRAAGKYTLTFWPD
-1504 SKAHLAS
+1504 SAAHRAS
-1511 GFEVTAGEWKTI
+1511 GFEVTAGKLTTVT
-1523 KLDAQALLDVYGWS
+1523 LDAQALLDVYGWS

-1552 LKGTAVAVYIA
+1552 PDGTAVAVYIA
-1563 GIKGVED
+1563 GIRGVNTDKVTFEE
-1570 NNVVSFA
+1570 
-1577 DTGISTPP
+1577 TGITTPDS
-1585 EVQMYENGE
+1585 VTVYENEKGE
-1594 DMQAD
+1594 LQAD
-1599 FAITS
+1599 FAIKSTK
-1604 PNGYAYKLTV
+1604 GYAYKLTV

-1621 VEDYTVN
+1621 VTDYTVN
-1628 NNGIVTVKNPQAGT
+1628 NNGIVTVKNPQEGI

-1654 ETGTIDVEVKAL
+1654 EKGTISVEVKAL
-1666 TYSVQVDAPQNG
+1666 TYSVKVEAPQNG
-1678 TVGEAYTLPEPK
+1678 TVGEAYTLPTPE
-1690 LTDATGEVIWEI
+1690 LTGANGEVTWEI

-1711 TGTLDGLTFTPD
+1711 TGTLDGLTFTPE

-1730 VYKTTYKGTPYSSAT
+1730 VYKTTYKGTPYSSGELE
-1745 FTFNVRT
+1745 FNVRT
-1752 AAEANEIES
+1752 AAAANEIES

-1767 LDSVRL
+1767 LDSIRL
-1773 SDAQSTAHD
+1773 ESTVDFNKTYLPAGS
-1782 YNETHLTDKSLLPE
+1782 ELLP
-1796 GAVGGVSFKRPDGV
+1796 ADAKGGVSFEVTDGDT
-1810 SGNAWQNV
+1810 SGNWPNLH
-1818 YFSSTRMDIET
+1818 FNSSRISTEAIKGYDTVVIPMYIGVKAESGVTVVQIE
-1829 IKKYDVVVVPL
+1829 V
-1840 WIDAGNIASIQVDIN
+1840 N
-1855 GSRVFVATKT
+1855 GTRVFVKTNT
-1865 WVKLY
+1865 WVTVNLD
-1870 IPASYFAERVGTT
+1870 ASYFADKGTE
-1883 NSIFWIQDGGDGS
+1883 SVLWIQNGGDGVV
-1896 NGNVTEVRIASVYAE
+1896 NQVTEVRIASVYAE

-1923 NTLGAFT
+1923 NTLGGFSFSD
-1930 GQNVWADSGLNED
+1930 VWHNGASLRFDGGLNAIPVELKASSNGSQYAMRFYFEGGND
-1943 TNSTDRYYDRSLAPA
+1943 GTFSMRTRATDQSTNPVQAWLDAGYTALDISFYAAPLSGNSVGEIQVQTIPGNNGNRASLSLSVGEWVALRFGLEGLKEAFFWNGGDSAWQIELFYMNKSGAQLSEVWVTDFTVSAPSRIDVVSFESESTLSAFNTTENASLAWMDA
-1958 GMPEDY
+1958 NQLDIVTPED
-1964 KRVVKFNAATTAD
+1964 
-1977 KQWPPIYIRQMTK
+1977 I
-1990 AQVQDYMAQGY
+1990 QG
-2001 TTVSIWLYVE
+2001 V
-2011 NAEGSSRTNLQ
+2011 
-2022 IKLLPDG
+2022 
-2029 NKYNEQDVATN
+2029 
-2040 QWVEVKVAL
+2040 
-2049 SVLVDQM
+2049 
-2056 NESTGQVKLLWVTA
+2056 
-2070 PASSDNPISAVWMT
+2070 
-2084 GLTFENPGRIDIVDF
+2084 
-2099 SSDATASFDATS
+2099 
-2111 SGDIPNVSA
+2111 
-2120 SWVTQDNLPGE
+2120 
-2131 NDKPSNGAVK
+2131 VK
-2141 LTLESGKD
+2141 LTPNGNWNIKLTSKTVDKSLYKSYSAKMLIYLASDGD
-2149 ANVRVLSTIDKEL
+2149 TIDL
-2162 YRSGYRAKILVYFEK
+2162 K
-2177 ADGGDVTYSMVHWGS
+2177 AVHDGKVTL
-2192 VNASQPA
+2192 SQIQT
-2199 AVNTWVTIEVPA
+2199 NSWVTIEVPA

-2219 LYDVNAWFAGGYT
+2219 LYDVFDWFDGST
-2232 GWLKIAADQNVT
+2232 GWLQGGTDVT

>member
-1 MKKSIIV
+1 MKKSILVI
-8 VSALFLAASS
+8 SALFLATSS
-18 AAVLCACGGGEKG
+18 AAVLCACGGGGKG
-31 TTEVAFASYESWQ
+31 VTEVAFASYESWQ

-54 GFGRISR
+54 GFGRITR

-94 MDGEEGYSY
+94 MEGEEGYHY

-108 LAKVSFYMYNAGS
+108 LEKVSFFMYNA
-121 ETEEVQ
+121 EAEEREVQ
-127 LAVVASISDVYSTD
+127 LAIVASISDVYSTD
-141 YKVVGS
+141 YKVVGT
-147 YSLTPGEWTKVEY
+147 YSLAPGTWTEIEY
-160 TPDYEG
+160 QPDYEA

-179 GFVFENRNSSSV
+179 GFVFENQNSSSV

-205 VSEEPLAEIR
+205 VSDEPLAEIR
-215 TSEPER
+215 TSEPAR

-229 ASSLVYVRLESGVDY
+229 ASSLVYVRLESGIDY
-244 AETYL
+244 GETYL
-249 AAGSDKLPEGVKGG
+249 AAGSDKLPQGVKGG

-286 QEELAGADRFSIRL
+286 QEELVGADRFSIRL

-324 VEHLPTNEWVKLT
+324 VEYVPTNEWVKLT

-373 TIRVADIRAEF
+373 TVRVADIRAEF

-406 TLEVDGTPVTA
+406 SLEVDGTPVAA
-417 EKWSYSVFYRDKEL
+417 EKWSYSVSYRDKEL
-431 YEGKFGA
+431 YEGKFGP
-438 VEVNGNTFTPQTG
+438 VEVSGNTFMPQTG
-451 GVYLITYRAEYG
+451 GVYLITYQAEYG

-476 RDKAAEGEI
+476 RDKAAQGEI

-503 GVEYTDP
+503 GVEYTNP
-510 EYLWAGDDRLDGAS
+510 EYLWEGDDRLDGAS

-544 GSWPRFYLTSR
+544 GSWPRFYLNSR
-555 ITASEIAK
+555 ITANEITK
-563 YDTVSFDLY
+563 YDTVAFDLY

-577 HNRAILVK
+577 HDKDILVK

-593 DKYVSPNQ
+593 DKYVSPNT

-616 TRISPDSYGFF
+616 TRVSPGSRGFF

-635 NVIEHIRIANLRAYD
+635 NVIEHIRIANIRALD

-661 EVESFGD
+661 EVECFGD
-668 ELSLDNLTVT
+668 ELSLDNLTIT
-678 GVSSVRWDES
+678 GVSSVSWNAE

-694 TLDPSIDVWM
+694 SVDPAIDVWM

-719 LKAEGYNAVTLELFL
+719 LREEGYNAVTLELFL

-803 AKLSEVRIRNVRVA
+803 AKLSEVRIRNVQVA
-817 KADDAVAFGTGAE
+817 KVNDTVAFGTGAE

-843 NAYFEAGSSE
+843 NAYFAAGSSE
-853 IPSGVPEAVKQNGAV
+853 IPSGVPEAVQENGAV
-868 RLSLGR
+868 RLSLGK

-884 SADRNMFEGGN
+884 SADRNMFESGN

-908 SPLSIRQWPHGGDW
+908 SPLSVRQWPHGGDW

-954 IEYTDLLWFTNAGGK
+954 IEYTDLLWFTNAGGR

-1019 KKGYAYKLSVRRG
+1019 KKGYAYKLSVKRG

-1120 SYAVSKDGEK
+1120 SYTVSKDGEN
-1130 YPVSDGKFTPDAEG
+1130 YPVTDGKFTPDAEG

-1149 YTAAYRGRTYTGEKK
+1149 YTATYRGRTYTGEKK

-1195 HYTGK
+1195 HYSGK

-1228 FAGVYTLKYTAS
+1228 FAGIYTLKYTAS

-1276 SVSDAASVTWSE
+1276 SVSDATSVTWSE
-1288 TDGVVVNVAQSASG
+1288 TDGVVVNVAQSTGG

-1313 SKSCYENLLNQGYN
+1313 QKSYYENLLNDGYN

-1334 LEPAAGNTSVVQM
+1334 LEPVTGNNASVVQM
-1347 NWWGGSLDGDSSQ
+1347 SWWGEGVNGNSSQ

-1371 SFDLETYLKLMGSDG
+1371 SFDFKTYLDLMGSDG
-1386 SVKLFWVQSSGD
+1386 SVKLFWVQSDGD

-1406 RNVKVETLESAIA
+1406 RNVKVEKLESAIA
-1419 FEEGAEGFFYADG
+1419 FEDGAEGFFYADG
-1432 ADNVKYDFV
+1432 VDKVEYDFV
-1441 TEGLPEGAESAVRI
+1441 SDLAGEEKSAVKI
-1455 GVGAGSP
+1455 AVGTGSP
-1462 NIKFAADKKFFEG
+1462 NIKFAADKKFFDG
-1475 YNAVELKIM
+1475 YNAVRLEIM
-1484 IEGTAT
+1484 IEESAT
-1490 TRAGSTYTLTFWPD
+1490 TRSTGDYTLTFWPD

-1511 GFEVTAGEWKTI
+1511 GFQVTPGVWKTI
-1523 KLDAQALLDVYGWS
+1523 TLDAQALLDVYGWS
-1537 VEDGINYTNLFWFNN
+1537 VANGINYTNLFWFDNPD
-1552 LKGTAVAVYIA
+1552 GTAVAVYIA
-1563 GIKGVED
+1563 GIWGVDTEK
-1570 NNVVSFA
+1570 VTFEE
-1577 DTGISTPP
+1577 TGITTPP

-1614 KAPDGSE
+1614 KDPDGSE
-1621 VEDYTVN
+1621 VTDYTVN
-1628 NNGIVTVKNPQAGT
+1628 NNGIVTVKNPQEGI

-1654 ETGTIDVEVKAL
+1654 ETGTISVEVKAL
-1666 TYSVQVDAPQNG
+1666 TYSVKVEAPQNG
-1678 TVGEAYTLPEPK
+1678 TVGEAYTLPTPE
-1690 LTDATGEVIWEI
+1690 LTGANGEVTWEI

-1711 TGTLDGLTFTPD
+1711 TGTLGGLTFTPE

-1730 VYKTTYKGTPYSSAT
+1730 VYKTTYMGTPYSSET

-1752 AAEANEIES
+1752 AAAANEIES
-1761 FSDELS
+1761 FSDALS

-1796 GAVGGVSFKRPDGV
+1796 GALGGVSFKRPDGV
-1810 SGNAWQNV
+1810 SGDAWQNV

-1829 IKKYDVVVVPL
+1829 IKEYDVVVVPL
-1840 WIDAGNIASIQVDIN
+1840 WIDAGEVASIQVDIN

-1870 IPASYFAERVGTT
+1870 IPASYFAGRVGTT

-1911 NTAQSAPALLDM
+1911 NNAPSAPALLDM
-1923 NTLGAFT
+1923 NTLGGFSFSD
-1930 GQNVWADSGLNED
+1930 VWHNGASLRFDGGLNAIPDEIGTSSNGSQYAMRFYFEGGND
-1943 TNSTDRYYDRSLAPA
+1943 GTFSLRTRATGEGVNPVQAWLDAGYTALDISFYAAPQSGNSVGEIQVQTIPGNNGNRASLSLSVGEWVTLRFGLEGLKEAFFWNGGDSAWQIELFYMNKSDAQLSEVWVTDFTVSAPSRIDVVSFESESTLSAFNTTENASLAWMDA
-1958 GMPEDY
+1958 NQLDIVTPED
-1964 KRVVKFNAATTAD
+1964 
-1977 KQWPPIYIRQMTK
+1977 I
-1990 AQVQDYMAQGY
+1990 QG
-2001 TTVSIWLYVE
+2001 V
-2011 NAEGSSRTNLQ
+2011 
-2022 IKLLPDG
+2022 
-2029 NKYNEQDVATN
+2029 
-2040 QWVEVKVAL
+2040 
-2049 SVLVDQM
+2049 
-2056 NESTGQVKLLWVTA
+2056 
-2070 PASSDNPISAVWMT
+2070 
-2084 GLTFENPGRIDIVDF
+2084 
-2099 SSDATASFDATS
+2099 
-2111 SGDIPNVSA
+2111 
-2120 SWVTQDNLPGE
+2120 
-2131 NDKPSNGAVK
+2131 VK
-2141 LTLESGKD
+2141 LTPNGNWNIKLTSKTVD
-2149 ANVRVLSTIDKEL
+2149 
-2162 YRSGYRAKILVYFEK
+2162 
-2177 ADGGDVTYSMVHWGS
+2177 
-2192 VNASQPA
+2192 
-2199 AVNTWVTIEVPA
+2199 
-2211 YQDGDQND
+2211 
-2219 LYDVNAWFAGGYT
+2219 
-2232 GWLKIAADQNVT
+2232 
-2244 AVYVAG
+2244 
-2250 VWLESPTQA
+2250 

>member
-1 MKKSIIV
+1 MKKSILVI
-8 VSALFLAASS
+8 SALFLATSS
-18 AAVLCACGGGEKG
+18 AAVLCACGGGGKG
-31 TTEVAFASYESWQ
+31 VTEVAFASYESWQ

-61 SDEQAHGGSYSAKLQ
+61 SNEQAHGGSYSAKLQ

-94 MDGEEGYSY
+94 MEGEEGYHY

-108 LAKVSFYMYNAGS
+108 LEKVSFFMYNA
-121 ETEEVQ
+121 EAEEREVQ
-127 LAVVASISDVYSTD
+127 LAIVASISDVYSTD
-141 YKVVGS
+141 YKVVGT
-147 YSLTPGEWTKVEY
+147 YSLAPGTWTEIEY
-160 TPDYEG
+160 QPDYEA

-179 GFVFENRNSSSV
+179 GFVFENQNSSSV

-215 TSEPER
+215 TSEPGR

-229 ASSLVYVRLESGVDY
+229 ASSLVYVRLESGIDY
-244 AETYL
+244 GETYL
-249 AAGSDKLPEGVKGG
+249 AAGSDKLPQGVKGG

-286 QEELAGADRFSIRL
+286 QEELVGADRFSIRL

-324 VEHLPTNEWVKLT
+324 VEYVPTNEWVKLT

-373 TIRVADIRAEF
+373 TVRVADIRAEF

-392 PEGQKGQAYSIPEA
+392 PEGQKGQTYSIPEA
-406 TLEVDGTPVTA
+406 SLEVDGTPVAA
-417 EKWSYSVFYRDKEL
+417 EKWSYSVSYRDKEL
-431 YEGKFGA
+431 YEGKFGP
-438 VEVNGNTFTPQTG
+438 VEVSGNTFMPQTG
-451 GVYLITYRAEYG
+451 GVYLITYQAEYG

-476 RDKAAEGEI
+476 RDKAAQGEI

-577 HNRAILVK
+577 HDKDILVK

-593 DKYVSPNQ
+593 DKYVSPNT

-616 TRISPDSYGFF
+616 TRVSPGSRGFF

-635 NVIEHIRIANLRAYD
+635 NVIEHIRIANIRALD

-661 EVESFGD
+661 EVECFGD
-668 ELSLDNLTVT
+668 ELSLDNLTIT
-678 GVSSVRWDES
+678 GVSSVSWNAE

-694 TLDPSIDVWM
+694 SVDPAIDVWM

-719 LKAEGYNAVTLELFL
+719 LREEGYNAVTLELFL

-796 DRSASTI
+796 NRSENTI
-803 AKLSEVRIRNVRVA
+803 AKLSEVHIRNVQVA
-817 KADDAVAFGTGAE
+817 KVDDAVAFGTGAE

-843 NAYFEAGSSE
+843 NAYFAAGSSE
-853 IPSGVPEAVKQNGAV
+853 IPSGVPEAVQDNGAV
-868 RLSLGR
+868 RLSLGK

-884 SADRNMFEGGN
+884 SADRNLFEGGN
-895 TVTVTMYVKSSSS
+895 TVTVTLYVKSTSL

-954 IEYTDLLWFTNAGGK
+954 IEYTDLLWFTNAGGR

-979 RVSDE
+979 RVSE
-984 APVSFAES
+984 EEPVSFEDS
-992 GISME
+992 GIGME

-1019 KKGYAYKLSVRRG
+1019 KKGYAYKLSVKRG

-1120 SYAVSKDGEK
+1120 SYTVSKDGEN
-1130 YPVSDGKFTPDAEG
+1130 YPVTDGKFTPDAEG

-1149 YTAAYRGRTYTGEKK
+1149 YTATYRGRTYTGEKK

-1173 LDGDPSGGTT
+1173 LDGDPAGGTT

-1200 EVESGVRWTYTLSY
+1200 EVESGVKWTYTLSY

-1288 TDGVVVNVAQSASG
+1288 TDGVVVNVAQSTGG

-1313 SKSCYENLLNQGYN
+1313 QKSYYENLLKDGYN

-1334 LEPAAGNTSVVQM
+1334 LEPAAGNNASVVQM
-1347 NWWGGSLDGDSSQ
+1347 SWWGEGVNGNSSQ

-1371 SFDLETYLKLMGSDG
+1371 SFDLETYLNLMGSDG
-1386 SVKLFWVQSSGD
+1386 SVKLFWVQSEGD

-1406 RNVKVETLESAIA
+1406 RNVKVEKLESAIA
-1419 FEEGAEGFFYADG
+1419 FEDGAEGFFYADG
-1432 ADNVKYDFV
+1432 VDKVEYDFV
-1441 TEGLPEGAESAVRI
+1441 TDGLPTDVNSAVKI
-1455 GVGAGSP
+1455 AVGAGSP

-1475 YNAVELKIM
+1475 YNAVQLKIM
-1484 IEGTAT
+1484 IEESAT
-1490 TRAGSTYTLTFWPD
+1490 TRSADGYTLTFWPD

-1511 GFEVTAGEWKTI
+1511 GFQVTPGEWTTI
-1523 KLDAQALLDVYGWS
+1523 TLDAQALLDVYGWS
-1537 VEDGINYTNLFWFNN
+1537 VANGINYTNLFWFNN
-1552 LKGTAVAVYIA
+1552 PDGTAVAVYIA
-1563 GIKGVED
+1563 GIKGVNTD
-1570 NNVVSFA
+1570 KVAF
-1577 DTGISTPP
+1577 DQTGISTPHK
-1585 EVQMYENGE
+1585 VQMYENGE

-1599 FAITS
+1599 FAVTS
-1604 PNGYAYKLTV
+1604 TKGYAYKLTV
-1614 KAPDGSE
+1614 TAPDGS
-1621 VEDYTVN
+1621 VVTDYTVN
-1628 NNGIVTVKNPQAGT
+1628 NNGVVTVKNPQAGN
-1642 YTLSFESYGGRF
+1642 YTLSFESYGDRF
-1654 ETGTIDVEVKAL
+1654 ETGTIKVTVNAL
-1666 TYSVQVDAPQNG
+1666 TYSVKVYEPQNG
-1678 TVGEAYTLPEPK
+1678 TVGEPYTLPTPE
-1690 LTDATGEVIWEI
+1690 LTGATGEVTWEI
-1702 ELLYGGQPF
+1702 VLTIGGAQQE
-1711 TGTLDGLTFTPD
+1711 TLDGLKFTPA

-1730 VYKTTYKGTPYSSAT
+1730 VYKTTYKDVNYTSET

-1752 AAEANEIES
+1752 AAAENEIES
-1761 FSDELS
+1761 FSDALS

-1782 YNETHLTDKSLLPE
+1782 YDETHLTDKSLLPE
-1796 GAVGGVSFKRPDGV
+1796 GALGGVSFKRPDGV
-1810 SGNAWQNV
+1810 IGDAWQNV

-1829 IKKYDVVVVPL
+1829 IKEYDVVVVPL
-1840 WIDAGNIASIQVDIN
+1840 WIDAGEVASIQVDIN
-1855 GSRVFVATKT
+1855 GSKVFVATKT

-1870 IPASYFAERVGTT
+1870 IPASYFAGRVGTT
-1883 NSIFWIQDGGDGS
+1883 DSIFWIQDGGQGS

-1911 NTAQSAPALLDM
+1911 NNAPSAPALLDM
-1923 NTLGAFT
+1923 NTLGGFDFKD
-1930 GQNVWADSGLNED
+1930 VWYDSSLRFDGGLNAIPVELAASPNGSQYAMRFHFEGGSD
-1943 TNSTDRYYDRSLAPA
+1943 GSFFMRTRATEQSTNPAQAWLDAGYTALDISFYAAPQS
-1958 GMPEDY
+1958 GNSVGE
-1964 KRVVKFNAATTAD
+1964 
-1977 KQWPPIYIRQMTK
+1977 I
-1990 AQVQDYMAQGY
+1990 QV
-2001 TTVSIWLYVE
+2001 TTVSDSGAKANLSLPVGEWVTLRFGL
-2011 NAEGSSRTNLQ
+2011 EGLKDAFFWNKGDSAWQ
-2022 IKLLPDG
+2022 IKLFYITKFEAQLS
-2029 NKYNEQDVATN
+2029 
-2040 QWVEVKVAL
+2040 EV
-2049 SVLVDQM
+2049 
-2056 NESTGQVKLLWVTA
+2056 WVTDFTVSA
-2070 PASSDNPISAVWMT
+2070 PSRIDVVS
-2084 GLTFENPGRIDIVDF
+2084 FENEN
-2099 SSDATASFDATS
+2099 A
-2111 SGDIPNVSA
+2111 VSA
-2120 SWVTQDNLPGE
+2120 FNTTEWSSVEW
-2131 NDKPSNGAVK
+2131 KGADDLEITAPEGIQSGVVK
-2141 LTLESGKD
+2141 LTPNGNWNIKLTSKTVDKSLYKSYSAKMLIYLASDGD
-2149 ANVRVLSTIDKEL
+2149 TIDL
-2162 YRSGYRAKILVYFEK
+2162 K
-2177 ADGGDVTYSMVHWGS
+2177 AVHDGKVTL
-2192 VNASQPA
+2192 SQIQT
-2199 AVNTWVTIEVPA
+2199 NSWVTIEVPA

-2219 LYDVNAWFAGGYT
+2219 LYDVFDWFDGST
-2232 GWLKIAADQNVT
+2232 GWLQGGTDVT

>member
-1 MKKSIIV
+1 MKKSILVI
-8 VSALFLAASS
+8 SALFLATSS

-31 TTEVAFASYESWQ
+31 VTEVAFASYESWQ

-108 LAKVSFYMYNAGS
+108 LAKVSFYMYNAES
-121 ETEEVQ
+121 EAHEVQ

-179 GFVFENRNSSSV
+179 GFVFENQNSSSI

-205 VSEEPLAEIR
+205 VSEEPLAEIK
-215 TSEPER
+215 TSEPGR

-286 QEELAGADRFSIRL
+286 QEELVGADRFSIRL
-300 YFGTEDE
+300 FFGTEDE
-307 TVKQVELH
+307 NVRQVELH

-324 VEHLPTNEWVKLT
+324 VEYLPTNEWVKLT

-417 EKWSYSVFYRDKEL
+417 EKWSYSVSYRDKEL

-661 EVESFGD
+661 EVECFGD

-694 TLDPSIDVWM
+694 TLDPSLDVWM
-704 DVSVRARQDISVYEK
+704 DVSVRARQDLSVYEK
-719 LKAEGYNAVTLELFL
+719 LKEEGYNAVTLELFL

-784 GRTVKLFWVASY
+784 GRTVMLFWVASY
-796 DRSASTI
+796 NRSENTI
-803 AKLSEVRIRNVRVA
+803 AKLSEVHIRNVQVA

-843 NAYFEAGSSE
+843 NAYFAAGSSE
-853 IPSGVPEAVKQNGAV
+853 IPSGVPEAVQDNGAV
-868 RLSLGR
+868 RLSLGK

-884 SADRNMFEGGN
+884 SADRNLFEGGN
-895 TVTVTMYVKSSSS
+895 TVTVTLYVKSTSS

-954 IEYTDLLWFTNAGGK
+954 IEYTDLLWFTNAGGR

-979 RVSDE
+979 RVSE
-984 APVSFAES
+984 EEPVSFEDS
-992 GISME
+992 GIGME
-997 NTTGETFEAG
+997 NTTADQYEAG
-1007 ETQLNAWFGIIS
+1007 ETGLDAWFGIAS
-1019 KKGYAYKLSVRRG
+1019 KKGYAYKLTIQHG
-1032 DTVLEKGKDY
+1032 ETVLAKGTDY
-1042 TVSDQDASVTLI
+1042 TVSDQDASVTLLNC
-1054 DPEAGEYTFV
+1054 EAGEYTFV
-1064 FESYGRFE
+1064 FESYGDRFE
-1072 RGELTVTVKEKE
+1072 RGEYTVTVRAKE
-1084 YTVSVAYSQRR
+1084 YTVSIGSGSR

-1100 PFKLPSATLRG
+1100 AYKLPGASLRG
-1111 ATEGIPVEW
+1111 AASGVPIEW
-1120 SYAVSKDGEK
+1120 TYAVSKDGES
-1130 YPVSDGKFTPDAEG
+1130 YPVMDGKFTPDAEG

-1149 YTAAYRGRTYTGEKK
+1149 YTATYRGRTYTGEKK

-1173 LDGDPSGGTT
+1173 LDGDPAGGTT

-1200 EVESGVRWTYTLSY
+1200 EVESGVKWTYTLSY

-1288 TDGVVVNVAQSASG
+1288 TDGVVVNVAQSAGG

-1313 SKSCYENLLNQGYN
+1313 QKSYYENLLKDGYN
-1327 ALTLELY
+1327 AITLELY
-1334 LEPAAGNTSVVQM
+1334 LEPAAGNTSSVVQM

-1398 ARISELKV
+1398 ARILELKV
-1406 RNVKVETLESAIA
+1406 RNVKVETLESALA
-1419 FEEGAEGFFYADG
+1419 FEDGAEGFFYADG
-1432 ADNVKYDFV
+1432 VDSVDYAFV
-1441 TEGLPEGAESAVRI
+1441 SDLTGAESSAVRI

-1475 YNAVELKIM
+1475 YNAVELKFM
-1484 IEGTAT
+1484 IEESVT
-1490 TRAGSTYTLTFWPD
+1490 TRAAGKYTLTFWPD
-1504 SKAHLAS
+1504 SAAHRAS
-1511 GFEVTAGEWKTI
+1511 GFEVTAGKLTTVT
-1523 KLDAQALLDVYGWS
+1523 LDAQALLDVYGWS

-1552 LKGTAVAVYIA
+1552 PDGTAVAVYIA
-1563 GIKGVED
+1563 GIRGVNTDKVTFEETD
-1570 NNVVSFA
+1570 I
-1577 DTGISTPP
+1577 TTPDS
-1585 EVQMYENGE
+1585 VTVYENEKGE
-1594 DMQAD
+1594 PQAD
-1599 FAITS
+1599 FAIKSTK
-1604 PNGYAYKLTV
+1604 GYAYKLTV

-1621 VEDYTVN
+1621 VTDYTVN
-1628 NNGIVTVKNPQAGT
+1628 NNGIVTVKNPQAVT

-1654 ETGTIDVEVKAL
+1654 ETGTISVEVKAL
-1666 TYSVQVDAPQNG
+1666 TYSVKVEAPQNG
-1678 TVGEAYTLPEPK
+1678 TVGEAYTLPTPE
-1690 LTDATGEVIWEI
+1690 LTGANGEVTWEI

-1711 TGTLDGLTFTPD
+1711 TGTLDGLTFTPE

-1730 VYKTTYKGTPYSSAT
+1730 VYKTTYKGTPYSSGELE
-1745 FTFNVRT
+1745 FNVRT
-1752 AAEANEIES
+1752 AAAANEIES

-1773 SDAQSTAHD
+1773 ESGTDFEKTYLSAESD
-1782 YNETHLTDKSLLPE
+1782 KLPS
-1796 GAVGGVSFKRPDGV
+1796 GAKGGVSFEVKDGDA
-1810 SGNAWQNV
+1810 SGNWPNLH
-1818 YFSSTRMDIET
+1818 FNSSRMTAEAIKGYDTVVIPMYIGVKAESGVTVVQIEVNET
-1829 IKKYDVVVVPL
+1829 
-1840 WIDAGNIASIQVDIN
+1840 
-1855 GSRVFVATKT
+1855 RVFVKTNT
-1865 WVKLY
+1865 WVTVNLD
-1870 IPASYFAERVGTT
+1870 ASYFADKGTE
-1883 NSIFWIQDGGDGS
+1883 SVLWIQNGGDGVV
-1896 NGNVTEVRIASVYAE
+1896 NQVTEVRIASVYAE
-1911 NTAQSAPALLDM
+1911 NTAQAAPALLDM
-1923 NTLGAFT
+1923 NTLGGFSFSD
-1930 GQNVWADSGLNED
+1930 VWHNGASLRFDGGLNAIPVELKASSNGSQYAMRFYFEGGND
-1943 TNSTDRYYDRSLAPA
+1943 GTFSMRTRATDQSTNPVQAWLDAGYTALDISFYAAPQS
-1958 GMPEDY
+1958 GNSVGE
-1964 KRVVKFNAATTAD
+1964 
-1977 KQWPPIYIRQMTK
+1977 I
-1990 AQVQDYMAQGY
+1990 QV
-2001 TTVSIWLYVE
+2001 TTVSDSGAKANLSLPVGEWVTLRFGL
-2011 NAEGSSRTNLQ
+2011 EGLKDAFSWNKGDSAWQ
-2022 IKLLPDG
+2022 IKLFYITKFEAQLS
-2029 NKYNEQDVATN
+2029 
-2040 QWVEVKVAL
+2040 EV
-2049 SVLVDQM
+2049 
-2056 NESTGQVKLLWVTA
+2056 WVTDFTVSA
-2070 PASSDNPISAVWMT
+2070 PSRIDVVS
-2084 GLTFENPGRIDIVDF
+2084 FENEN
-2099 SSDATASFDATS
+2099 A
-2111 SGDIPNVSA
+2111 VSA
-2120 SWVTQDNLPGE
+2120 FNTTEWSSVEW
-2131 NDKPSNGAVK
+2131 KGADDLEITAPEGIQSGVVK
-2141 LTLESGKD
+2141 LTPNGNWNIKLTSKTVDKSLYKSYSAKMLIYLASDSGTVD
-2149 ANVRVLSTIDKEL
+2149 L
-2162 YRSGYRAKILVYFEK
+2162 K
-2177 ADGGDVTYSMVHWGS
+2177 AVHDGKVTLGQIQTNS
-2192 VNASQPA
+2192 
-2199 AVNTWVTIEVPA
+2199 WVTIEIPA
-2211 YQDGDQND
+2211 YQEGTGND
-2219 LYDVNAWFAGGYT
+2219 LYTVFDWFGGST
-2232 GWLKIAADQNVT
+2232 GWLQGGTDVT

>member
-108 LAKVSFYMYNAGS
+108 LAKVSFYMYNAES
-121 ETEEVQ
+121 EAHEVQ

-160 TPDYEG
+160 TPDYEA

-179 GFVFENRNSSSV
+179 GFVFENQNSSSV

-205 VSEEPLAEIR
+205 VSDEPLAEIR
-215 TSEPER
+215 TSEPAR

-229 ASSLVYVRLESGVDY
+229 ASSLVYVRLESGIDY
-244 AETYL
+244 GETYL
-249 AAGSDKLPEGVKGG
+249 AAGSEKLPEGVKGG

-286 QEELAGADRFSIRL
+286 QEELVGADRFSIRL

-324 VEHLPTNEWVKLT
+324 VEYVPTNEWVKLT

-373 TIRVADIRAEF
+373 TVRVADIRAEF
-384 DEVRVPEL
+384 DEVRVLEL
-392 PEGQKGQAYSIPEA
+392 PEGQKGQTYSIPEA
-406 TLEVDGTPVTA
+406 SLEVDGTPVTA
-417 EKWSYSVFYRDKEL
+417 EKWSYSVCYRDKEL
-431 YEGKFGA
+431 YEDKFGP
-438 VEVNGNTFTPQTG
+438 VEVSGNTFMPQTG
-451 GVYLITYRAEYG
+451 GVYLITYQAEYG

-476 RDKAAEGEI
+476 RDKAAQGEI

-503 GVEYTDP
+503 GVEYTNP
-510 EYLWAGDDRLDGAS
+510 EYLWEGDDRLDGAS

-544 GSWPRFYLTSR
+544 GSWPRFYLNSR
-555 ITASEIAK
+555 ITANEITK
-563 YDTVSFDLY
+563 YDTVAFDLY

-577 HNRAILVK
+577 HDKDILVK

-593 DKYVSPNQ
+593 DKYVSPNT

-616 TRISPDSYGFF
+616 TRVSPASRGFF

-635 NVIEHIRIANLRAYD
+635 NVIEHIRIANIRALD

-661 EVESFGD
+661 EVECFGD
-668 ELSLDNLTVT
+668 ELSLDNLTIT
-678 GVSSVRWDES
+678 GVSSVSWNAE

-694 TLDPSIDVWM
+694 SVDPAIDVWM
-704 DVSVRARQDISVYEK
+704 DVSVRARQDISVYEE
-719 LKAEGYNAVTLELFL
+719 LKEEGYNTVTLELFL

-796 DRSASTI
+796 NRSENTI
-803 AKLSEVRIRNVRVA
+803 AKLSEVHIRNVQVA
-817 KADDAVAFGTGAE
+817 KVDDAVAFGTGAE

-843 NAYFEAGSSE
+843 NAYFAAGSSE
-853 IPSGVPEAVKQNGAV
+853 IPSGVPEAVQDNGAV

-884 SADRNMFEGGN
+884 SADRNLFEGGN
-895 TVTVTMYVKSSSS
+895 TVTVTLYVKSTSS

-928 PVNQWVE
+928 PVNRWVE
-935 FKVDAEV
+935 FQVDAEV

-954 IEYTDLLWFTNAGGK
+954 IEYTDLLWFTNAGGR

-979 RVSDE
+979 RVSE
-984 APVSFAES
+984 EEPVSFEDS
-992 GISME
+992 GIEME
-997 NTTGETFEAG
+997 NTTADQYEAG
-1007 ETQLNAWFGIIS
+1007 ETGLDAWFGIAS
-1019 KKGYAYKLSVRRG
+1019 KKGYAYKLTIQHG
-1032 DTVLEKGKDY
+1032 ETVLVKGTDY
-1042 TVSDQDASVTLI
+1042 TVSDQDASVTLLNC
-1054 DPEAGEYTFV
+1054 EAGEYTFV
-1064 FESYGRFE
+1064 FESYGDRFE
-1072 RGELTVTVKEKE
+1072 RGEYTVTVRAKE
-1084 YTVSVAYSQRR
+1084 YTVSIGSGSR

-1100 PFKLPSATLRG
+1100 AYKLPGASLRG
-1111 ATEGIPVEW
+1111 AASGVPIEW
-1120 SYAVSKDGEK
+1120 TYAVSKDGES
-1130 YPVSDGKFTPDAEG
+1130 YPVTDGKFTPDTDG
-1144 EYTVT
+1144 EYTLTYTALYRGREYVGTRSIFVDAYRVVIDGEDVAGTVGESFTLPDAHLVHYTGSSVEADVEWTYSLDLGGSDSPIWGNSFTPGEAGLYTVT
-1149 YTAAYRGRTYTGEKK
+1149 YTA
-1164 IEVDAYKIV
+1164 
-1173 LDGDPSGGTT
+1173 
-1183 GLLYTIGDASLV
+1183 
-1195 HYTGK
+1195 
-1200 EVESGVRWTYTLSY
+1200 
-1214 GGDEYTVGSSFTPG
+1214 EYE
-1228 FAGVYTLKYTAS
+1228 
-1240 YAGKTYTTEVSITIY
+1240 GKTYSKQLYVTIY
-1255 RVAPDADEVESFDDA
+1255 RMAPAKDEVESFNDP

-1276 SVSDAASVTWSE
+1276 QISDAQSVSWSA
-1288 TDGVVVNVAQSASG
+1288 TDGVVAKIDQNEDG
-1302 NWVNFT
+1302 NWVNVT

-1313 SKSCYENLLNQGYN
+1313 SRSTYERLLAEGYN
-1327 ALTLELY
+1327 AVTLELY
-1334 LEPAAGNTSVVQM
+1334 LEPAAGNTSSVVQM

-1371 SFDLETYLKLMGSDG
+1371 SFDLETYLELMGSDG

-1406 RNVKVETLESAIA
+1406 RNVKVETLESALA
-1419 FEEGAEGFFYADG
+1419 FEDGAEGFFYADG
-1432 ADNVKYDFV
+1432 VDSVKYELV
-1441 TEGLPEGAESAVRI
+1441 TEGLPDDVDGAVKIA
-1455 GVGAGSP
+1455 VGAGSP

-1484 IEGTAT
+1484 IEESVT
-1490 TRAGSTYTLTFWPD
+1490 TRAAGKYTLTFWPD
-1504 SKAHLAS
+1504 SAAHRAS
-1511 GFEVTAGEWKTI
+1511 GFEVTAGKLTTVT
-1523 KLDAQALLDVYGWS
+1523 LDAQALLDVYGWS
-1537 VEDGINYTNLFWFNN
+1537 VANGINYTNLFWFNN
-1552 LKGTAVAVYIA
+1552 LEGTAVAVYIA
-1563 GIKGVED
+1563 GIRGVNTDKVTFEETD
-1570 NNVVSFA
+1570 I
-1577 DTGISTPP
+1577 TTPDS
-1585 EVQMYENGE
+1585 VTVYENEKGE
-1594 DMQAD
+1594 PQAD

-1604 PNGYAYKLTV
+1604 PKGYAYKLTV
-1614 KAPDGSE
+1614 TAPDGSE
-1621 VEDYTVN
+1621 VTDYTVN
-1628 NNGIVTVKNPQAGT
+1628 NNGVVTVKNPQEGI
-1642 YTLSFESYGGRF
+1642 YTLSFESYGSRF
-1654 ETGTIDVEVKAL
+1654 EKGTISVTVNAL
-1666 TYSVQVDAPQNG
+1666 TYSIQVDAPPNG
-1678 TVGEAYTLPEPK
+1678 TLGEAYTLPEPK
-1690 LTDATGEVIWEI
+1690 LTGAAGEVIWEI
-1702 ELLYGGQPF
+1702 ELMYGGQPF
-1711 TGTLDGLTFTPD
+1711 TGALDGLTFTPE

-1730 VYKTTYKGTPYSSAT
+1730 VYKTTYKGTPYSSDT

-1752 AAEANEIES
+1752 AAAANEIES

-1773 SDAQSTAHD
+1773 ESGTDFEKTYLSAESD
-1782 YNETHLTDKSLLPE
+1782 KLPS
-1796 GAVGGVSFKRPDGV
+1796 GAKGGVSFEVKDGDA
-1810 SGNAWQNV
+1810 SGNWPNLH
-1818 YFSSTRMDIET
+1818 FNSSRMTAEAIKGHDTVVIPMYIGVKAESGVTVVQIE
-1829 IKKYDVVVVPL
+1829 V
-1840 WIDAGNIASIQVDIN
+1840 N
-1855 GSRVFVATKT
+1855 GTRVFVKTNT
-1865 WVKLY
+1865 WVTVNLD
-1870 IPASYFAERVGTT
+1870 ASYFADKGTE
-1883 NSIFWIQDGGDGS
+1883 SVLWIQNGGDGVV
-1896 NGNVTEVRIASVYAE
+1896 NQVTEVRIASVYAE
-1911 NTAQSAPALLDM
+1911 NNAPSAPALLDM
-1923 NTLGAFT
+1923 NTLGGFDFKD
-1930 GQNVWADSGLNED
+1930 VWYDSSLRFDGGLNAIPVELAASPNGSQYAMRFHFEGGSD
-1943 TNSTDRYYDRSLAPA
+1943 GSFFMRTRATEQSTNPAQAWLDASYTALDISFYAAPQS
-1958 GMPEDY
+1958 GNSVGE
-1964 KRVVKFNAATTAD
+1964 
-1977 KQWPPIYIRQMTK
+1977 I
-1990 AQVQDYMAQGY
+1990 QV
-2001 TTVSIWLYVE
+2001 TTVSDSGAKANLSLPVGEWVTLRFGL
-2011 NAEGSSRTNLQ
+2011 EGLKDAFFWNKGDSAWQ
-2022 IKLLPDG
+2022 IKLFYITKFEAQLS
-2029 NKYNEQDVATN
+2029 
-2040 QWVEVKVAL
+2040 EV
-2049 SVLVDQM
+2049 
-2056 NESTGQVKLLWVTA
+2056 WVTDFTVSA
-2070 PASSDNPISAVWMT
+2070 PSRIDVVS
-2084 GLTFENPGRIDIVDF
+2084 FENEN
-2099 SSDATASFDATS
+2099 A
-2111 SGDIPNVSA
+2111 VSA
-2120 SWVTQDNLPGE
+2120 FNTTEWSSVEW
-2131 NDKPSNGAVK
+2131 KGADDLEITAPEGIQSGVVK
-2141 LTLESGKD
+2141 LTPNGNWNIKLTSKTVDKSLYKSYFAKMLIYLASDGD
-2149 ANVRVLSTIDKEL
+2149 TIDL
-2162 YRSGYRAKILVYFEK
+2162 K
-2177 ADGGDVTYSMVHWGS
+2177 AVHDGKVTL
-2192 VNASQPA
+2192 SQIQT
-2199 AVNTWVTIEVPA
+2199 NSWVTIEVPA

-2219 LYDVNAWFAGGYT
+2219 LYDVFDWFDGST
-2232 GWLKIAADQNVT
+2232 GWLQGGTDVT

>member
-1 MKKSIIV
+1 MKKSILVI
-8 VSALFLAASS
+8 SALFLATSS

-31 TTEVAFASYESWQ
+31 VTEVAFASYESWQ

-108 LAKVSFYMYNAGS
+108 LAKVSFYMYNAES
-121 ETEEVQ
+121 EAHEVQ

-179 GFVFENRNSSSV
+179 GFVFENQNSSSI

-205 VSEEPLAEIR
+205 VSEEPLAEIK
-215 TSEPER
+215 TSEPGR

-286 QEELAGADRFSIRL
+286 QEELVGADRFSIRL
-300 YFGTEDE
+300 FFGTEDE
-307 TVKQVELH
+307 NVRQVELH

-324 VEHLPTNEWVKLT
+324 VEYLPTNEWVKLT

-417 EKWSYSVFYRDKEL
+417 EKWSYSVSYRDKEL

-661 EVESFGD
+661 EVECFGD

-694 TLDPSIDVWM
+694 TLDPSLDVWM
-704 DVSVRARQDISVYEK
+704 DVSVRARQDLSVYEK
-719 LKAEGYNAVTLELFL
+719 LKEEGYNAVTLELFL

-784 GRTVKLFWVASY
+784 GRTVMLFWVASY
-796 DRSASTI
+796 NRSENTI
-803 AKLSEVRIRNVRVA
+803 AKLSEVHIRNVQVA

-843 NAYFEAGSSE
+843 NAYFAAGSSE
-853 IPSGVPEAVKQNGAV
+853 IPSGVPEAVQDNGAV
-868 RLSLGR
+868 RLSLGK

-884 SADRNMFEGGN
+884 SADRNLFEGGN
-895 TVTVTMYVKSSSS
+895 TVTVTLYVKSTSS

-954 IEYTDLLWFTNAGGK
+954 IEYTDLLWFTNAGGR

-979 RVSDE
+979 RVSE
-984 APVSFAES
+984 EEPVSFEDS
-992 GISME
+992 GIGME
-997 NTTGETFEAG
+997 NTTADQYEAG
-1007 ETQLNAWFGIIS
+1007 ETGLDAWFGIAS
-1019 KKGYAYKLSVRRG
+1019 KKGYAYKLTIQHG
-1032 DTVLEKGKDY
+1032 ETVLAKGTDY
-1042 TVSDQDASVTLI
+1042 TVSDQDASVTLLNC
-1054 DPEAGEYTFV
+1054 EAGEYTFV
-1064 FESYGRFE
+1064 FESYGDRFE
-1072 RGELTVTVKEKE
+1072 RGEYTVTVRAKE
-1084 YTVSVAYSQRR
+1084 YTVSIGSGSR

-1100 PFKLPSATLRG
+1100 AYKLPGASLRG
-1111 ATEGIPVEW
+1111 AASGVPIEW
-1120 SYAVSKDGEK
+1120 TYAVSKDGES
-1130 YPVSDGKFTPDAEG
+1130 YPVMDGKFTPDAEG

-1149 YTAAYRGRTYTGEKK
+1149 YTATYRGRTYTGEKK

-1173 LDGDPSGGTT
+1173 LDGDPAGGTT

-1200 EVESGVRWTYTLSY
+1200 EVESGVKWTYTLSY

-1288 TDGVVVNVAQSASG
+1288 TDGVVVNVAQSAGG

-1313 SKSCYENLLNQGYN
+1313 QKSYYENLLKDGYN
-1327 ALTLELY
+1327 AITLELY
-1334 LEPAAGNTSVVQM
+1334 LEPAAGNTSSVVQM

-1398 ARISELKV
+1398 ARILELKV
-1406 RNVKVETLESAIA
+1406 RNVKVETLESALA
-1419 FEEGAEGFFYADG
+1419 FEDGAEGFFYADG
-1432 ADNVKYDFV
+1432 VDSVDYAFV
-1441 TEGLPEGAESAVRI
+1441 SDLTGAESSAVRI

-1475 YNAVELKIM
+1475 YNAVELKFM
-1484 IEGTAT
+1484 IEESVT
-1490 TRAGSTYTLTFWPD
+1490 TRAAGKYTLTFWPD
-1504 SKAHLAS
+1504 SAAHRAS
-1511 GFEVTAGEWKTI
+1511 GFEVTAGKLTTVT
-1523 KLDAQALLDVYGWS
+1523 LDAQALLDVYGWS

-1552 LKGTAVAVYIA
+1552 PDGTAVAVYIA
-1563 GIKGVED
+1563 GIRGVNTDKVTFEETD
-1570 NNVVSFA
+1570 I
-1577 DTGISTPP
+1577 TTPDS
-1585 EVQMYENGE
+1585 VTVYENEKGE
-1594 DMQAD
+1594 PQAD
-1599 FAITS
+1599 FAIKSTK
-1604 PNGYAYKLTV
+1604 GYAYKLTV

-1621 VEDYTVN
+1621 VTDYTVN
-1628 NNGIVTVKNPQAGT
+1628 NNGIVTVKNPQAVT

-1654 ETGTIDVEVKAL
+1654 ETGTISVEVKAL
-1666 TYSVQVDAPQNG
+1666 TYSVKVEAPQNG
-1678 TVGEAYTLPEPK
+1678 TVGEAYTLPTPE
-1690 LTDATGEVIWEI
+1690 LTGANGEVTWEI

-1711 TGTLDGLTFTPD
+1711 TGTLDGLTFTPE

-1730 VYKTTYKGTPYSSAT
+1730 VYKTTYKGTPYSSGELE
-1745 FTFNVRT
+1745 FNVRT
-1752 AAEANEIES
+1752 AAAANEIES

-1773 SDAQSTAHD
+1773 ESGTDFEKTYLSAESD
-1782 YNETHLTDKSLLPE
+1782 KLPS
-1796 GAVGGVSFKRPDGV
+1796 GAKGGVSFEVKDGDA
-1810 SGNAWQNV
+1810 SGNWPNLH
-1818 YFSSTRMDIET
+1818 FNSSRMTAEAIKGYDTVVIPMYIGVKAESGVTVVQIEVNET
-1829 IKKYDVVVVPL
+1829 
-1840 WIDAGNIASIQVDIN
+1840 
-1855 GSRVFVATKT
+1855 RVFVKTNT
-1865 WVKLY
+1865 WVTVNLD
-1870 IPASYFAERVGTT
+1870 ASYFADKGTE
-1883 NSIFWIQDGGDGS
+1883 SVLWIQNGGDGVV
-1896 NGNVTEVRIASVYAE
+1896 NQVTEVRIASVYAE

-1923 NTLGAFT
+1923 NTLGGFSF
-1930 GQNVWADSGLNED
+1930 NDVWHNGASLRFDGGLNAIPVELKASSNGSQYAMRFYFEGGND
-1943 TNSTDRYYDRSLAPA
+1943 GTFSMRTRATDQSTNPVQAWLDAGYTALDISFYAAPQS
-1958 GMPEDY
+1958 GNSVGE
-1964 KRVVKFNAATTAD
+1964 
-1977 KQWPPIYIRQMTK
+1977 I
-1990 AQVQDYMAQGY
+1990 QV
-2001 TTVSIWLYVE
+2001 TTVSDSGAKANLSLPVGEWVTLRFGL
-2011 NAEGSSRTNLQ
+2011 EGLKDAFSWNKGDSAWQ
-2022 IKLLPDG
+2022 IKLFYITKFEAQLS
-2029 NKYNEQDVATN
+2029 
-2040 QWVEVKVAL
+2040 EV
-2049 SVLVDQM
+2049 
-2056 NESTGQVKLLWVTA
+2056 WVTDFTVSA
-2070 PASSDNPISAVWMT
+2070 PSRIDVVS
-2084 GLTFENPGRIDIVDF
+2084 FENEN
-2099 SSDATASFDATS
+2099 A
-2111 SGDIPNVSA
+2111 VSA
-2120 SWVTQDNLPGE
+2120 FNTTEWSSVEW
-2131 NDKPSNGAVK
+2131 KGADDLEITAPEGIQSGVVK
-2141 LTLESGKD
+2141 LTPNGNWNIKLTSKTVDKSLYKSYSAKMLIYLASDSGTVD
-2149 ANVRVLSTIDKEL
+2149 L
-2162 YRSGYRAKILVYFEK
+2162 K
-2177 ADGGDVTYSMVHWGS
+2177 AVHDGKVTLGQIQTNS
-2192 VNASQPA
+2192 
-2199 AVNTWVTIEVPA
+2199 WVTIEIPA
-2211 YQDGDQND
+2211 YQEGTGND
-2219 LYDVNAWFAGGYT
+2219 LYTVFDWFGGST
-2232 GWLKIAADQNVT
+2232 GWLQGGTDVT

>member
-94 MDGEEGYSY
+94 MDGEEGYSFV
-103 ADFSK
+103 DFSK
-108 LAKVSFYMYNAGS
+108 LAKVSFYMYNAES
-121 ETEEVQ
+121 ETQEVQ

-179 GFVFENRNSSSV
+179 GFVFENHHSASV

-215 TSEPER
+215 TSEPGR

-286 QEELAGADRFSIRL
+286 QEELVGADRFSIQL
-300 YFGTEDE
+300 YFGTEDAN
-307 TVKQVELH
+307 VRQVELH

-324 VEHLPTNEWVKLT
+324 VEYLPTNEWVKLT

-417 EKWSYSVFYRDKEL
+417 EKWSYSVSYRDKEL

-572 LDAPS
+572 LDAPA
-577 HNRAILVK
+577 HNRAILLK

-593 DKYVSPNQ
+593 DKYVSPNE

-616 TRISPDSYGFF
+616 TRVSPGSRGFF

-635 NVIEHIRIANLRAYD
+635 NVIEYIRIANIRALD

-661 EVESFGD
+661 EVECFGD
-668 ELSLDNLTVT
+668 EFSLDNLTIT
-678 GVSSVRWDES
+678 GVSSVSWNAE

-694 TLDPSIDVWM
+694 SVDPAIDVWM

-719 LKAEGYNAVTLELFL
+719 LKEEGYNALTLELFL

-748 YWASQNEYAP
+748 YWASQNEYAL

-817 KADDAVAFGTGAE
+817 KTDDAVAFGTGAE

-843 NAYFEAGSSE
+843 NAYFAAGSSE
-853 IPSGVPEAVKQNGAV
+853 IPSGVPEAVKENGAV

-908 SPLSIRQWPHGGDW
+908 SPLSVRQWPHGGDW

-928 PVNQWVE
+928 PVDQWVE

-954 IEYTDLLWFTNAGGK
+954 IEYTDLLWFTNAGGR

-1019 KKGYAYKLSVRRG
+1019 KKGYAYKLSVKRG

-1120 SYAVSKDGEK
+1120 SYTVSKDGEN
-1130 YPVSDGKFTPDAEG
+1130 YPVTDGKFTPDAEG

-1149 YTAAYRGRTYTGEKK
+1149 YTATYRGRTYTGKKK
-1164 IEVDAYKIV
+1164 IGVDAYKIV
-1173 LDGDPSGGTT
+1173 LDGDPAGGTT

-1200 EVESGVRWTYTLSY
+1200 EVESGVKWTYTLSY

-1240 YAGKTYTTEVSITIY
+1240 YAGKTYTTEFSITIY

-1288 TDGVVVNVAQSASG
+1288 TDGVVVKVAQSAGG

-1313 SKSCYENLLNQGYN
+1313 QKSYYENLLKDGYN

-1334 LEPAAGNTSVVQM
+1334 LEPAAGNTSSVVQM

-1398 ARISELKV
+1398 ARILELKV
-1406 RNVKVETLESAIA
+1406 RNVKVETLESALA
-1419 FEEGAEGFFYADG
+1419 FEDGAEGFFYADG
-1432 ADNVKYDFV
+1432 VDSVDYAFV
-1441 TEGLPEGAESAVRI
+1441 SDLTGAESSAVRI

-1475 YNAVELKIM
+1475 YNAVELKFM
-1484 IEGTAT
+1484 IEESVT
-1490 TRAGSTYTLTFWPD
+1490 TRAAGKYTLTFWPD
-1504 SKAHLAS
+1504 SVAHRAS
-1511 GFEVTAGEWKTI
+1511 GFEVTAGKLTTVT
-1523 KLDAQALLDVYGWS
+1523 LDAQALLDVYGWS

-1552 LKGTAVAVYIA
+1552 LEGTAVAVYIA
-1563 GIKGVED
+1563 GIRGVNTEKVAFD
-1570 NNVVSFA
+1570 Q
-1577 DTGISTPP
+1577 TGITTPDS
-1585 EVQMYENGE
+1585 VTVYENEKGE
-1594 DMQAD
+1594 LQAD
-1599 FAITS
+1599 FAIKSTK
-1604 PNGYAYKLTV
+1604 GYAYKLTV

-1621 VEDYTVN
+1621 VTDYTVN
-1628 NNGIVTVKNPQAGT
+1628 NNGIVTVKNPQEGI

-1654 ETGTIDVEVKAL
+1654 EKGTISVEVKAL
-1666 TYSVQVDAPQNG
+1666 TYSVKVEAPQNG

-1690 LTDATGEVIWEI
+1690 LTGAAGEVTWEI

-1711 TGTLDGLTFTPD
+1711 TGALDGLTFTPD

-1730 VYKTTYKGTPYSSAT
+1730 VYKTTYKGTPYSSET

-1752 AAEANEIES
+1752 AAAANEIES

-1773 SDAQSTAHD
+1773 ESGTDFEKTYLSAESD
-1782 YNETHLTDKSLLPE
+1782 KLPS
-1796 GAVGGVSFKRPDGV
+1796 GAKGGVSFEVKDGDA
-1810 SGNAWQNV
+1810 SGNWPNLH
-1818 YFSSTRMDIET
+1818 FNSSRISAESIKGYDTVVIPMYIGVKAESGVTVVQIE
-1829 IKKYDVVVVPL
+1829 V
-1840 WIDAGNIASIQVDIN
+1840 N
-1855 GSRVFVATKT
+1855 GTRVFVKTNT
-1865 WVKLY
+1865 WVTVNLD
-1870 IPASYFAERVGTT
+1870 ASYFADKGTE
-1883 NSIFWIQDGGDGS
+1883 SVLWIQNGGDGVV
-1896 NGNVTEVRIASVYAE
+1896 NQVTEVRIASVYAE
-1911 NTAQSAPALLDM
+1911 NNAPSAPALLDM
-1923 NTLGAFT
+1923 NTLGGFDFKD
-1930 GQNVWADSGLNED
+1930 VWYDSSLRFDGGLNAIPVELAASPNGSQYAMRFHFEGGSD
-1943 TNSTDRYYDRSLAPA
+1943 GSFFMRTRATEQSTNPAQAWLDAGYTALDISFYAAPQS
-1958 GMPEDY
+1958 GNSVGE
-1964 KRVVKFNAATTAD
+1964 
-1977 KQWPPIYIRQMTK
+1977 I
-1990 AQVQDYMAQGY
+1990 QV
-2001 TTVSIWLYVE
+2001 TTVSDSGAKANLSLPVGEWVTLRFGL
-2011 NAEGSSRTNLQ
+2011 EGLKDAFFWNKGDSAWQ
-2022 IKLLPDG
+2022 IKLFYITKFEAQLS
-2029 NKYNEQDVATN
+2029 
-2040 QWVEVKVAL
+2040 EV
-2049 SVLVDQM
+2049 
-2056 NESTGQVKLLWVTA
+2056 WVTDFTVSA
-2070 PASSDNPISAVWMT
+2070 PSRIDVVS
-2084 GLTFENPGRIDIVDF
+2084 FENEN
-2099 SSDATASFDATS
+2099 A
-2111 SGDIPNVSA
+2111 VSA
-2120 SWVTQDNLPGE
+2120 FNTTEWSSVEW
-2131 NDKPSNGAVK
+2131 KGADDLEITAPEGIQSGVVK
-2141 LTLESGKD
+2141 LTPNGNWNIKLTSKTVDKSLYKSYSAKMLIYLASDGDMIDLKAVHDGK
-2149 ANVRVLSTIDKEL
+2149 VTLSQIQTN
-2162 YRSGYRAKILVYFEK
+2162 S
-2177 ADGGDVTYSMVHWGS
+2177 
-2192 VNASQPA
+2192 
-2199 AVNTWVTIEVPA
+2199 WVTIEVPA

-2219 LYDVNAWFAGGYT
+2219 LYDVFDWFGGST
-2232 GWLKIAADQNVT
+2232 GWLQGGTDVT

>member
-1 MKKSIIV
+1 MKKSILVI
-8 VSALFLAASS
+8 SALFLATSS

-31 TTEVAFASYESWQ
+31 VTEVAFASYESWQ

-54 GFGRISR
+54 GFGRITR

-94 MDGEEGYSY
+94 MEGEEGYHY

-108 LAKVSFYMYNAGS
+108 LEKVSFFMYNA
-121 ETEEVQ
+121 EAEEREVQ
-127 LAVVASISDVYSTD
+127 LAIVASISDVYSTD
-141 YKVVGS
+141 YKVVGT
-147 YSLTPGEWTKVEY
+147 YSLAPGTWTEIEY
-160 TPDYEG
+160 QPDYEA

-179 GFVFENRNSSSV
+179 GFVFENQNSSSV
-191 ADAPVLYLDDLTLS
+191 TDAPVLYLDDLTLS

-215 TSEPER
+215 TSEPGR

-229 ASSLVYVRLESGVDY
+229 ASSLVYVRLESGIDY
-244 AETYL
+244 GETYL
-249 AAGSDKLPEGVKGG
+249 AAGSDKLPQGVKGG

-286 QEELAGADRFSIRL
+286 QEELVGADRFSIRL

-324 VEHLPTNEWVKLT
+324 VEYVPTNEWVKLT

-351 GVKALGLF
+351 GVKALGFF

-373 TIRVADIRAEF
+373 TVRVADIRAEF

-392 PEGQKGQAYSIPEA
+392 PEGQKGQTYSIPEA
-406 TLEVDGTPVTA
+406 SLEVDGTPVTA
-417 EKWSYSVFYRDKEL
+417 EKWSYSVCYRDKEL
-431 YEGKFGA
+431 YEDKFGP
-438 VEVNGNTFTPQTG
+438 VEVSGNTFMPQTG
-451 GVYLITYRAEYG
+451 GVYLITYQAEYG

-476 RDKAAEGEI
+476 RDKAAQGEI

-572 LDAPS
+572 LDAPT

-635 NVIEHIRIANLRAYD
+635 NVIEHIRIANIRALD

-661 EVESFGD
+661 EVECFGD
-668 ELSLDNLTVT
+668 ELSLDNLTIT
-678 GVSSVRWDES
+678 GVSSVSWNAE

-694 TLDPSIDVWM
+694 SVDPAIDVWM

-719 LKAEGYNAVTLELFL
+719 LREEGYNAVTLELFL

-796 DRSASTI
+796 NRSENTI
-803 AKLSEVRIRNVRVA
+803 AKLSEVHIRNVQVA
-817 KADDAVAFGTGAE
+817 KVDDAVAFGTGTE

-843 NAYFEAGSSE
+843 NTYFAAGSSE
-853 IPSGVPEAVKQNGAV
+853 IPSGVPEAVQDNGAV
-868 RLSLGR
+868 RLSLGK

-884 SADRNMFEGGN
+884 SADRNLFEGGN
-895 TVTVTMYVKSSSS
+895 TVTVTLYVKSTSL

-954 IEYTDLLWFTNAGGK
+954 IEYTDLLWFTNAGGR

-979 RVSDE
+979 RVSE
-984 APVSFAES
+984 EEPVSFEDS
-992 GISME
+992 GIGME
-997 NTTGETFEAG
+997 NTTADQYEAG
-1007 ETQLNAWFGIIS
+1007 ETGLDAWFGIAS
-1019 KKGYAYKLSVRRG
+1019 KKGYAYKLTIQHG
-1032 DTVLEKGKDY
+1032 ETVLVKGTDY
-1042 TVSDQDASVTLI
+1042 TVSDQDASVTLLNC
-1054 DPEAGEYTFV
+1054 EAGEYTFV

-1120 SYAVSKDGEK
+1120 SYTVSKDGEN
-1130 YPVSDGKFTPDAEG
+1130 YPVTDGKFTPDAEG

-1149 YTAAYRGRTYTGEKK
+1149 YTATYRGRTYTGEKK

-1173 LDGDPSGGTT
+1173 LDGDPAGGTT

-1200 EVESGVRWTYTLSY
+1200 EVESGVKWTYTLSY

-1288 TDGVVVNVAQSASG
+1288 TDGVVVNVAQSAGG

-1313 SKSCYENLLNQGYN
+1313 QKSYYENLLKDGYN

-1334 LEPAAGNTSVVQM
+1334 LEPAAGNTSSVVQM

-1398 ARISELKV
+1398 ARILELKV
-1406 RNVKVETLESAIA
+1406 RNVKVETLESALA
-1419 FEEGAEGFFYADG
+1419 FEDGAEGFFYADG
-1432 ADNVKYDFV
+1432 VDSVDYAFV
-1441 TEGLPEGAESAVRI
+1441 SDLTGAESSAVRI

-1475 YNAVELKIM
+1475 YNAVELKFM
-1484 IEGTAT
+1484 IEESVT
-1490 TRAGSTYTLTFWPD
+1490 TRAAGKYTLTFWPD
-1504 SKAHLAS
+1504 SAAHRAS
-1511 GFEVTAGEWKTI
+1511 GFEVTAGKLATVT
-1523 KLDAQALLDVYGWS
+1523 LDAQALLDVYGWS

-1552 LKGTAVAVYIA
+1552 PDGTAVAVYIA
-1563 GIKGVED
+1563 GIRGVNTDKVTFEE
-1570 NNVVSFA
+1570 
-1577 DTGISTPP
+1577 TGITTPDS
-1585 EVQMYENGE
+1585 VTVYENEKGE
-1594 DMQAD
+1594 LQAD
-1599 FAITS
+1599 FAIKSTK
-1604 PNGYAYKLTV
+1604 GYAYKLTV

-1621 VEDYTVN
+1621 VTDYTVN
-1628 NNGIVTVKNPQAGT
+1628 NNGIVTVKNPQEGI

-1654 ETGTIDVEVKAL
+1654 ETGTISVEVKAL
-1666 TYSVQVDAPQNG
+1666 TYSVKVEAPQNG
-1678 TVGEAYTLPEPK
+1678 TVGEAYTLPTPE
-1690 LTDATGEVIWEI
+1690 LTGANGEVTWEI

-1711 TGTLDGLTFTPD
+1711 TGTLGGLTFTPE

-1730 VYKTTYKGTPYSSAT
+1730 VYKTTYKGTPYSSET

-1752 AAEANEIES
+1752 AAAANEIES

-1773 SDAQSTAHD
+1773 ESGTDFEKTYLSAESD
-1782 YNETHLTDKSLLPE
+1782 KLPS
-1796 GAVGGVSFKRPDGV
+1796 GAKGGVSFEVKDGDA
-1810 SGNAWQNV
+1810 SGNWPNLH
-1818 YFSSTRMDIET
+1818 FNSSRMTAEAIKGYDTVVIPMYIGVKAESGVTVVQIEVNET
-1829 IKKYDVVVVPL
+1829 
-1840 WIDAGNIASIQVDIN
+1840 
-1855 GSRVFVATKT
+1855 RVFVKTNT
-1865 WVKLY
+1865 WVTVNLD
-1870 IPASYFAERVGTT
+1870 ASYFADKGTE
-1883 NSIFWIQDGGDGS
+1883 SVLWIQNGGDGVV
-1896 NGNVTEVRIASVYAE
+1896 NQVTEVRIASVYAE
-1911 NTAQSAPALLDM
+1911 NTAQAAPALLDM
-1923 NTLGAFT
+1923 NTLGGFSFSD
-1930 GQNVWADSGLNED
+1930 VWHNGASLRFDGGLNAIPVELAASPNGSQYAMRFHFEGGSD
-1943 TNSTDRYYDRSLAPA
+1943 GSFFMRTRATEQSTNPAQAWLDAGYTALDISFYAAPQS
-1958 GMPEDY
+1958 GNSVGE
-1964 KRVVKFNAATTAD
+1964 
-1977 KQWPPIYIRQMTK
+1977 I
-1990 AQVQDYMAQGY
+1990 QV
-2001 TTVSIWLYVE
+2001 TTVSDSGAKANLSLPVGEWVTLRFGL
-2011 NAEGSSRTNLQ
+2011 EGLKDAFFWNKGDSAWQ
-2022 IKLLPDG
+2022 IKLFYITKFEAQLS
-2029 NKYNEQDVATN
+2029 
-2040 QWVEVKVAL
+2040 EV
-2049 SVLVDQM
+2049 
-2056 NESTGQVKLLWVTA
+2056 WVTDFTVSA
-2070 PASSDNPISAVWMT
+2070 PSRIDVVS
-2084 GLTFENPGRIDIVDF
+2084 FENEN
-2099 SSDATASFDATS
+2099 A
-2111 SGDIPNVSA
+2111 VSA
-2120 SWVTQDNLPGE
+2120 FNTTEWSSVEW
-2131 NDKPSNGAVK
+2131 KGADDLEITAPEGIQSGVVK
-2141 LTLESGKD
+2141 LTPNGNWNIKLTSKTVDKSLYKSYSAKMLIYLASDSGTVD
-2149 ANVRVLSTIDKEL
+2149 L
-2162 YRSGYRAKILVYFEK
+2162 K
-2177 ADGGDVTYSMVHWGS
+2177 AVHDGKVTLGQIQTNS
-2192 VNASQPA
+2192 
-2199 AVNTWVTIEVPA
+2199 WVTIEIPA
-2211 YQDGDQND
+2211 YQEGTGND
-2219 LYDVNAWFAGGYT
+2219 LNTVFDWFGGST
-2232 GWLKIAADQNVT
+2232 GWLQGGTDVT

>member
-1 MKKSIIV
+1 MKKSILVI
-8 VSALFLAASS
+8 SALFLATSS

-31 TTEVAFASYESWQ
+31 VTEVAFASYESWQ

-108 LAKVSFYMYNAGS
+108 LAKVSFYMYNAES
-121 ETEEVQ
+121 EAHEVQ

-179 GFVFENRNSSSV
+179 GFVFENQNSSSI

-205 VSEEPLAEIR
+205 VSEEPLAEIK
-215 TSEPER
+215 TSEPGR

-286 QEELAGADRFSIRL
+286 QEELVGADRFSIRL
-300 YFGTEDE
+300 FFGTEDE
-307 TVKQVELH
+307 NVRQVELH

-324 VEHLPTNEWVKLT
+324 VEYLPTNEWVKLT

-417 EKWSYSVFYRDKEL
+417 EKWSYSVSYRDKEL

-661 EVESFGD
+661 EVEFFGD
-668 ELSLDNLTVT
+668 ELSLDNLTIT
-678 GVSSVRWDES
+678 GVSSVSWNAE

-694 TLDPSIDVWM
+694 SVDPAIDVWM
-704 DVSVRARQDISVYEK
+704 DVSVRARQDISVYEE
-719 LKAEGYNAVTLELFL
+719 LREEGYNAVTLELFL

-817 KADDAVAFGTGAE
+817 KTDDAVAFGTGAE

-843 NAYFEAGSSE
+843 NAYFAAGSSE
-853 IPSGVPEAVKQNGAV
+853 IPSGVPAAVQENGAV
-868 RLSLGR
+868 RLSLGK

-884 SADRNMFEGGN
+884 SADRNMFESGN

-908 SPLSIRQWPHGGDW
+908 SPLSVRQWPHGGDW

-928 PVNQWVE
+928 PVDQWVE

-954 IEYTDLLWFTNAGGK
+954 IEYTDLLWFTNAGGR

-979 RVSDE
+979 RVSE
-984 APVSFAES
+984 EEPVSFEDS
-992 GISME
+992 GIGME
-997 NTTGETFEAG
+997 NITADQYEAG
-1007 ETQLNAWFGIIS
+1007 ETGLDAWFGILS
-1019 KKGYAYKLSVRRG
+1019 KKGYAYKLTIQHG
-1032 DTVLEKGKDY
+1032 ETVLVKGTDY
-1042 TVSDQDASVTLI
+1042 TVSDQDASVTLLNC
-1054 DPEAGEYTFV
+1054 EAGEYTFV
-1064 FESYGRFE
+1064 FESYGDRFE
-1072 RGELTVTVKEKE
+1072 RGEYTVTVRAKE
-1084 YTVSVAYSQRR
+1084 YTVSIGSGSR

-1100 PFKLPSATLRG
+1100 AYKLPGASLRG
-1111 ATEGIPVEW
+1111 AVSGVPIEW
-1120 SYAVSKDGEK
+1120 TYAVSKDGES
-1130 YPVSDGKFTPDAEG
+1130 YPVTDGKFTPDTDG

-1149 YTAAYRGRTYTGEKK
+1149 YTATYRGRTYTGEKK

-1173 LDGDPSGGTT
+1173 LDGDPAGGTT

-1200 EVESGVRWTYTLSY
+1200 EVESGVKWTYTLSY

-1288 TDGVVVNVAQSASG
+1288 TDGVVVNVAQSAGG

-1313 SKSCYENLLNQGYN
+1313 QKSYYENLLKDGYN
-1327 ALTLELY
+1327 AITLELY
-1334 LEPAAGNTSVVQM
+1334 LEPAAGNTSSVVQM

-1398 ARISELKV
+1398 ARILELKV
-1406 RNVKVETLESAIA
+1406 RNVKVETLESALA
-1419 FEEGAEGFFYADG
+1419 FEDGAEGFFYADG
-1432 ADNVKYDFV
+1432 VDSVDYAFV
-1441 TEGLPEGAESAVRI
+1441 SDLTGAESSAVRI

-1475 YNAVELKIM
+1475 YNAVELKFM
-1484 IEGTAT
+1484 IEESVT
-1490 TRAGSTYTLTFWPD
+1490 TRAAGKYTLTFWPD
-1504 SKAHLAS
+1504 SAAHRAS
-1511 GFEVTAGEWKTI
+1511 GFEVTAGKLTTVT
-1523 KLDAQALLDVYGWS
+1523 LDAQALLDVYGWS

-1552 LKGTAVAVYIA
+1552 PDGTAVAVYIA
-1563 GIKGVED
+1563 GIRGVNTDKVTFEETD
-1570 NNVVSFA
+1570 I
-1577 DTGISTPP
+1577 TTPDS
-1585 EVQMYENGE
+1585 VTVYENEKGE
-1594 DMQAD
+1594 PQAD
-1599 FAITS
+1599 FAIKSTK
-1604 PNGYAYKLTV
+1604 GYAYKLTV

-1621 VEDYTVN
+1621 VTDYTVN
-1628 NNGIVTVKNPQAGT
+1628 NNGIVTVKNPQAVT

-1654 ETGTIDVEVKAL
+1654 ETGTISVEVKAL
-1666 TYSVQVDAPQNG
+1666 TYSVKVEAPQNG
-1678 TVGEAYTLPEPK
+1678 TVGEAYTLPTPE
-1690 LTDATGEVIWEI
+1690 LTGANGEVTWEI

-1711 TGTLDGLTFTPD
+1711 TGTLDGLTFTPE

-1730 VYKTTYKGTPYSSAT
+1730 VYKTTYKGTPYSSGELE
-1745 FTFNVRT
+1745 FNVRT
-1752 AAEANEIES
+1752 AAAANEIES

-1773 SDAQSTAHD
+1773 ESGTDFEKTYLSAESD
-1782 YNETHLTDKSLLPE
+1782 KLPS
-1796 GAVGGVSFKRPDGV
+1796 GAKGGVSFEVKDGDA
-1810 SGNAWQNV
+1810 SGNWPNLH
-1818 YFSSTRMDIET
+1818 FNSSRMTAEAIKGYDTVVIPMYIGVKAESGVTVVQIEVNET
-1829 IKKYDVVVVPL
+1829 
-1840 WIDAGNIASIQVDIN
+1840 
-1855 GSRVFVATKT
+1855 RVFVKTNT
-1865 WVKLY
+1865 WVTVNLD
-1870 IPASYFAERVGTT
+1870 ASYFADKGTE
-1883 NSIFWIQDGGDGS
+1883 SVLWIQNGGDGVV
-1896 NGNVTEVRIASVYAE
+1896 NQVTEVRIASVYAE
-1911 NTAQSAPALLDM
+1911 NTAQAAPALLDM
-1923 NTLGAFT
+1923 NTLGGFSFSD
-1930 GQNVWADSGLNED
+1930 VWHNGASLRFDGGLNAIPVELKASSNGSQYAMRFYFEGGND
-1943 TNSTDRYYDRSLAPA
+1943 GTFSMRTRATDQSTNPVQAWLDAGYTALDISFYAAPQS
-1958 GMPEDY
+1958 GNSVGE
-1964 KRVVKFNAATTAD
+1964 
-1977 KQWPPIYIRQMTK
+1977 I
-1990 AQVQDYMAQGY
+1990 QV
-2001 TTVSIWLYVE
+2001 TTVSDSGAKANLSLPVGEWVTLRFGL
-2011 NAEGSSRTNLQ
+2011 EGLKDAFSWNKGDSAWQ
-2022 IKLLPDG
+2022 IKLFYITKFEAQLS
-2029 NKYNEQDVATN
+2029 
-2040 QWVEVKVAL
+2040 EV
-2049 SVLVDQM
+2049 
-2056 NESTGQVKLLWVTA
+2056 WVTDFTVSA
-2070 PASSDNPISAVWMT
+2070 PSRIDVVS
-2084 GLTFENPGRIDIVDF
+2084 FENEN
-2099 SSDATASFDATS
+2099 A
-2111 SGDIPNVSA
+2111 VSA
-2120 SWVTQDNLPGE
+2120 FNTTEWSSVEW
-2131 NDKPSNGAVK
+2131 KGADDLEITAPEGIQSGVVK
-2141 LTLESGKD
+2141 LTPNGNWNIKLTSKTVDKSLYKSYSAKMLIYLASDSGTVD
-2149 ANVRVLSTIDKEL
+2149 L
-2162 YRSGYRAKILVYFEK
+2162 K
-2177 ADGGDVTYSMVHWGS
+2177 AVHDGKVTLGQIQTNS
-2192 VNASQPA
+2192 
-2199 AVNTWVTIEVPA
+2199 WVTIEIPA
-2211 YQDGDQND
+2211 YQEGTGND
-2219 LYDVNAWFAGGYT
+2219 LYTVFDWFGGST
-2232 GWLKIAADQNVT
+2232 GWLQGGTDVT

>member
-1 MKKSIIV
+1 MKKSILVI
-8 VSALFLAASS
+8 SALFLATSS

-31 TTEVAFASYESWQ
+31 VTEVAFASYESWQ

-94 MDGEEGYSY
+94 MEGEEGYHY

-108 LAKVSFYMYNAGS
+108 LDKVSFFMYNA
-121 ETEEVQ
+121 EADEREVQ
-127 LAVVASISDVYSTD
+127 LAIVASISDVYSTD
-141 YKVVGS
+141 YKVVGT
-147 YSLTPGEWTKVEY
+147 YSLAPGTWTEIEY
-160 TPDYEG
+160 QPDYEA

-179 GFVFENRNSSSV
+179 GFVFENQNSSSV
-191 ADAPVLYLDDLTLS
+191 TDAPVLYLDDLTLS

-215 TSEPER
+215 TSEPGR

-229 ASSLVYVRLESGVDY
+229 ASSLVYVRLESGIDY
-244 AETYL
+244 GETYL

-286 QEELAGADRFSIRL
+286 QEELVGADRFSIRL

-324 VEHLPTNEWVKLT
+324 VEYLPTNEWVKLT

-392 PEGQKGQAYSIPEA
+392 PEGQKGQAYSIPKA

-417 EKWSYSVFYRDKEL
+417 EKWSYSVSYRDKEL

-661 EVESFGD
+661 EVEFFGD
-668 ELSLDNLTVT
+668 ELSLDNLTIT
-678 GVSSVRWDES
+678 GVSSVSWNAE

-694 TLDPSIDVWM
+694 SVDPAIDVWM
-704 DVSVRARQDISVYEK
+704 DVSVRARQDISVYEE
-719 LKAEGYNAVTLELFL
+719 LREEGYNAVTLELFL

-784 GRTVKLFWVASY
+784 SRTVKLFWVASY
-796 DRSASTI
+796 NRSENTI
-803 AKLSEVRIRNVRVA
+803 AKLSEVHIRNVQVA

-843 NAYFEAGSSE
+843 SAYFAAGSSE
-853 IPSGVPEAVKQNGAV
+853 IPSGVPEAVQDNGAV

-884 SADRNMFEGGN
+884 SADRNLFEGGN
-895 TVTVTMYVKSSSS
+895 TVTVTLYVKSTSS

-954 IEYTDLLWFTNAGGK
+954 IEYTDLLWFTNAGGR

-979 RVSDE
+979 RVSE
-984 APVSFAES
+984 EEPVSFEDS
-992 GISME
+992 GIGME
-997 NTTGETFEAG
+997 NITADQYEAG
-1007 ETQLNAWFGIIS
+1007 ETGLDAWFGILS
-1019 KKGYAYKLSVRRG
+1019 KKGYAYKLTIQHG
-1032 DTVLEKGKDY
+1032 ETVLVKGTDY
-1042 TVSDQDASVTLI
+1042 TVSDQDASVTLLNC
-1054 DPEAGEYTFV
+1054 EAGEYTFV
-1064 FESYGRFE
+1064 FESYGDRFE

-1120 SYAVSKDGEK
+1120 SYTVSKDGEN
-1130 YPVSDGKFTPDAEG
+1130 YPVTDGKFTPDAEG

-1149 YTAAYRGRTYTGEKK
+1149 YTATYRGRTYTGEKK

-1173 LDGDPSGGTT
+1173 LDGDPAGGTT

-1200 EVESGVRWTYTLSY
+1200 EVESGVKWTYTLSY

-1255 RVAPDADEVESFDDA
+1255 RVAPDADEVESFNDP

-1276 SVSDAASVTWSE
+1276 QISDTQSVSWSA
-1288 TDGVVVNVAQSASG
+1288 TDGVVAKIDQNEDG
-1302 NWVNFT
+1302 NWVNVT

-1313 SKSCYENLLNQGYN
+1313 QKSYYENLLKDGYN

-1334 LEPAAGNTSVVQM
+1334 LEPAAGNTSSVVQM

-1398 ARISELKV
+1398 ARILELKV
-1406 RNVKVETLESAIA
+1406 RNVKVETLESALA
-1419 FEEGAEGFFYADG
+1419 FEDGAEGFFYADG
-1432 ADNVKYDFV
+1432 VDSVDYAFV
-1441 TEGLPEGAESAVRI
+1441 SDLTGAESSAVRI

-1475 YNAVELKIM
+1475 YNAVELKFM
-1484 IEGTAT
+1484 IEESVT
-1490 TRAGSTYTLTFWPD
+1490 TRAAGKYTLTFWPD
-1504 SKAHLAS
+1504 SAAHRAS
-1511 GFEVTAGEWKTI
+1511 GFEVTAGKLTTVT
-1523 KLDAQALLDVYGWS
+1523 LDAQALLDVYGWS

-1552 LKGTAVAVYIA
+1552 PDGTAVAVYIA
-1563 GIKGVED
+1563 GIRGVNTDKVTFEE
-1570 NNVVSFA
+1570 
-1577 DTGISTPP
+1577 TGITTPDS
-1585 EVQMYENGE
+1585 VTVYENEKGE
-1594 DMQAD
+1594 LQAD
-1599 FAITS
+1599 FAIKSTK
-1604 PNGYAYKLTV
+1604 GYAYKLTV

-1621 VEDYTVN
+1621 VTDYTVN
-1628 NNGIVTVKNPQAGT
+1628 NNGIVTVKNPQEGI

-1654 ETGTIDVEVKAL
+1654 EKGTISVEVKAL
-1666 TYSVQVDAPQNG
+1666 TYSVKVEAPQNG
-1678 TVGEAYTLPEPK
+1678 TVGEAYTLPTPE
-1690 LTDATGEVIWEI
+1690 LTGANGEVTWEI

-1711 TGTLDGLTFTPD
+1711 TGALDGLTFTPD

-1730 VYKTTYKGTPYSSAT
+1730 VYKTTYKGTPYSSET

-1752 AAEANEIES
+1752 AAAANEIES

-1773 SDAQSTAHD
+1773 ESGTDFEKTYLSAESD
-1782 YNETHLTDKSLLPE
+1782 KLPS
-1796 GAVGGVSFKRPDGV
+1796 GAKGGVSFEVTDGDANGNWPNLHFNSSRISAEAIKGYDTV
-1810 SGNAWQNV
+1810 VIPMYIGVKAESGVTVVQ
-1818 YFSSTRMDIET
+1818 IE
-1829 IKKYDVVVVPL
+1829 V
-1840 WIDAGNIASIQVDIN
+1840 N
-1855 GSRVFVATKT
+1855 GTRVFVKTNT
-1865 WVKLY
+1865 WVTVNLD
-1870 IPASYFAERVGTT
+1870 ASYFADKGTE
-1883 NSIFWIQDGGDGS
+1883 SVLWIQNGGDGVV
-1896 NGNVTEVRIASVYAE
+1896 NQVTEVRIASVYAE

-1923 NTLGAFT
+1923 NTLGGFSFSD
-1930 GQNVWADSGLNED
+1930 VWHNGASLRFDGGLNAIPVELKASSNGSQYAMRFYFEGGND
-1943 TNSTDRYYDRSLAPA
+1943 GTFSMRTRATDQSTNPVQAWLDAGYTALDISFYAAPLSGNSVGEIQVQTIPGNNGNRASLSLSVGEWVALRFGLEGLKEAFFWNGGDSAWQIELFYMNKSDAQLSEVWVTDFTVSAPSRIDVVSFESESTLSAFNTTENASLAWMDA
-1958 GMPEDY
+1958 NQLDIVTPED
-1964 KRVVKFNAATTAD
+1964 
-1977 KQWPPIYIRQMTK
+1977 I
-1990 AQVQDYMAQGY
+1990 QG
-2001 TTVSIWLYVE
+2001 V
-2011 NAEGSSRTNLQ
+2011 
-2022 IKLLPDG
+2022 
-2029 NKYNEQDVATN
+2029 
-2040 QWVEVKVAL
+2040 
-2049 SVLVDQM
+2049 
-2056 NESTGQVKLLWVTA
+2056 
-2070 PASSDNPISAVWMT
+2070 
-2084 GLTFENPGRIDIVDF
+2084 
-2099 SSDATASFDATS
+2099 
-2111 SGDIPNVSA
+2111 
-2120 SWVTQDNLPGE
+2120 
-2131 NDKPSNGAVK
+2131 VK
-2141 LTLESGKD
+2141 LTPNGNWNIKLTSKTVDKSLYKSYSAKMLIYLASDGDMIDLKAVHDGK
-2149 ANVRVLSTIDKEL
+2149 VTLSQIQTN
-2162 YRSGYRAKILVYFEK
+2162 S
-2177 ADGGDVTYSMVHWGS
+2177 
-2192 VNASQPA
+2192 
-2199 AVNTWVTIEVPA
+2199 WVTIEVPA

-2219 LYDVNAWFAGGYT
+2219 LYDVFDWFGGST
-2232 GWLKIAADQNVT
+2232 GWLQGGTDVT